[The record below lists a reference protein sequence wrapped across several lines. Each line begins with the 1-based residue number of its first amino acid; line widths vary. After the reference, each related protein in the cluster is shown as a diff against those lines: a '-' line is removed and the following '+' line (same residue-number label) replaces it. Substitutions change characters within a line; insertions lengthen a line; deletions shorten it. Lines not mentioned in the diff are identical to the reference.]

1 MAGPAP
7 EIVPVKLEEE
17 MRRSYL
23 DYAMSVIVGRAL
35 PDVRDGLKPVHRR
48 ILHAMR
54 ELGNLHDRP
63 YKKSARI
70 VGDVIGRY
78 HPHGDTA
85 VYDAIVRMAQD
96 FSLRYPLVDGQGNFG
111 SMDGDAPAA
120 MRYTEIRMAPIAAL
134 MLADIDRETVDFAD
148 NYDGAEKEPTVL
160 PARLPQLLVNG
171 ASGIAVGMATNI
183 PPHNLREVI
192 DAALALSRDPE
203 MGFAELMEHVPGP
216 DFPTA
221 AQMFDDS
228 GIASAYR
235 TGRGTVQ
242 LRARAAVEDGPA
254 RQSIVITELPYRVN
268 KARCVEKIA
277 QLARKKEITGIHE
290 VRDESDK
297 DGLRVVVELRRGAP
311 ADIVL
316 NNLYRRTPLESSFG
330 INMVAL
336 CGGRPQLLNLREML
350 QHFLDHRRD
359 VVTRRSVHD
368 LRRAKARAHVLE
380 GLTVALANIDEVV
393 ALIRASRNAAEAR
406 EALTSRIWPPGSVR
420 GLLERA
426 EGAPGELPNLGE
438 RGYRLSGR
446 QARAILDL
454 RLQRLTGLE
463 QDAILEEYGD
473 LLARMQELTE
483 ILRDPDR
490 LLEVIRG
497 ELLELREEFGDERRT
512 EIIAD
517 YSRAADEDLIPRRD
531 VLVTLSLRGY
541 VKTQELETFRTQGR
555 GGRGKRGASVGEE
568 DFIDQIFVTHSHST
582 LLCFTDR
589 ARVFRLRPF
598 EIPTLSRETRGLP
611 IANLLPGLEEGEQV
625 NSVLPVDSFDDSRF
639 VFMATRRGRVKK
651 TRLDA
656 FAKIRRTG
664 IYALSL
670 KGKDRLVEAAITDG
684 GSDVIL
690 VASNGRAAR
699 FSEAAV
705 RPMGRIAAGVIGQRL
720 KKKKQAVVAA
730 LIVDADDAGNEG
742 AWVLQATT
750 KGFGKRTPV
759 NEFPRK
765 GRAGQGVISIR
776 TEGRNGKLIGAALV
790 RAGDE
795 AMLMTAAGTLIR
807 TAVDDVS
814 VQGRYSHGVRLMRP
828 DKGDRVAVFC
838 TLAGG
843 EDEGSEDEGSED
855 QGSENQGSEGILPS
869 ATAGTS
875 GS

>member
-70 VGDVIGRY
+70 VGDVIGRF

-134 MLADIDRETVDFAD
+134 MLTDIDRDTVDFAD
-148 NYDGAEKEPTVL
+148 NYDGAEQEPTVL
-160 PARLPQLLVNG
+160 PARLPNLLVNG

-192 DAALALSRDPE
+192 DAALALSREPDI
-203 MGFAELMEHVPGP
+203 GIAELMEHVPGP

-221 AQMFDDS
+221 AQIVGEAGM
-228 GIASAYR
+228 AEAYR
-235 TGRGTVQ
+235 TGRGTIQ
-242 LRARAAVEDGPA
+242 LRARAEIEEGQA
-254 RQSIVITELPYRVN
+254 RDSIVITELPYRVN

-277 QLARKKEITGIHE
+277 MLARKKEIAGIQE

-297 DGLRVVVELRRGAP
+297 DGTRVVVELRRDVSAE
-311 ADIVL
+311 IVL

-336 CGGRPQLLNLREML
+336 CGGRPQLLNLKQML
-350 QHFLDHRRD
+350 EHFLDHRRD

-393 ALIRASRNAAEAR
+393 ALIKASSNAQEAR
-406 EALTSRIWPPGSVR
+406 EALTARIWAPGAVR
-420 GLLERA
+420 GMLERA
-426 EGAPGELPNLGE
+426 RTALTELPDLSD
-438 RGYRLSGR
+438 RGYRLSDR
-446 QARAILDL
+446 QARAILEL

-463 QDAILEEYGD
+463 QEAILKEYAE
-473 LLARMQELTE
+473 LLKKMEELTE

-490 LLEVIRG
+490 LLEVVRNELVELRG
-497 ELLELREEFGDERRT
+497 EYGDERRT

-517 YSRAADEDLIPRRD
+517 YTRTADEDLIPRRE
-531 VLVTLSLRGY
+531 VLVTLSWRGY

-555 GGRGKRGASVGEE
+555 GGRGKRGASVGQE
-568 DFIDQIFVTHSHST
+568 DFIDQLFVTNSHST

-589 ARVFRLRPF
+589 ARVFQLRPF
-598 EIPTLSRETRGLP
+598 EIPTQSRATRGLP

-625 NSVLPVDSFDDSRF
+625 NSVLPVDSFDHGRF
-639 VFMATRRGRVKK
+639 VFMATRKGRVKK

-670 KGKDRLVEAAITDG
+670 KKKDRLVEAAITDG
-684 GSDVIL
+684 DSDIIL
-690 VASNGRAAR
+690 LASNGRAAR
-699 FSEAAV
+699 FSESRV
-705 RPMGRIAAGVIGQRL
+705 RPMGRTAAGVIGQRL
-720 KKKKQAVVAA
+720 KKKHRVVAA
-730 LIVDADDAGNEG
+730 LIVDGEADDT
-742 AWVLQATT
+742 WVLQATT
-750 KGFGKRTPV
+750 KGFGKRTAV
-759 NEFPRK
+759 SEFRRK
-765 GRAGQGVISIR
+765 GRPVQGVISIL
-776 TEGRNGKLIGAALV
+776 TEGRAGKLIGAALV
-790 RAGDE
+790 REGDE
-795 AMLMTAAGTLIR
+795 AMLMTAAGTLLR

-814 VQGRYSHGVRLMRP
+814 IQGRYSHGVRLMRP
-828 DKGDRVAVFC
+828 DKGDRVAGFC
-838 TLAGG
+838 TLAG
-843 EDEGSEDEGSED
+843 D
-855 QGSENQGSEGILPS
+855 QEEPDSTP
-869 ATAGTS
+869 
-875 GS
+875 

>member
-134 MLADIDRETVDFAD
+134 MLTDIDRETVDFVD
-148 NYDGAEKEPTVL
+148 NYDGAEQEPTVL
-160 PARLPQLLVNG
+160 PARLPNLLVNG

-192 DAALALSRDPE
+192 DAALALSHEPDI
-203 MGFAELMEHVPGP
+203 GIAELMEHVPGP

-221 AQMFDDS
+221 AQIVGEAGM
-228 GIASAYR
+228 AEAYR
-235 TGRGTVQ
+235 TGRGTIQ
-242 LRARAAVEDGPA
+242 LRARAEIEEGKTRD
-254 RQSIVITELPYRVN
+254 SIVVTELPYRVN

-277 QLARKKEITGIHE
+277 LLARKKEIAGIQE

-297 DGLRVVVELRRGAP
+297 DGTRVVVELRRDVSAE
-311 ADIVL
+311 IVL

-336 CGGRPQLLNLREML
+336 CGGRPQLLNLKQML
-350 QHFLDHRRD
+350 EHFLDHRRD

-393 ALIRASRNAAEAR
+393 ALIRASSNAQEAR
-406 EALTSRIWPPGSVR
+406 EALTARIWAPGAVR

-426 EGAPGELPNLGE
+426 QAALTELPNLSD
-438 RGYRLSGR
+438 RGYRLSNR
-446 QARAILDL
+446 QARAILEL

-463 QDAILEEYGD
+463 QEAILDEYAE
-473 LLARMQELTE
+473 LLRKMEELTD

-490 LLEVIRG
+490 LLEVVRNELIELRG
-497 ELLELREEFGDERRT
+497 EYGDERRT

-517 YSRAADEDLIPRRD
+517 YTRTADEDLIPRRE
-531 VLVTLSLRGY
+531 VLVTLSWRGY

-555 GGRGKRGASVGEE
+555 GGRGKRGASVGQE
-568 DFIDQIFVTHSHST
+568 DFIDQLFVTNSHST

-589 ARVFRLRPF
+589 ARVFQLRPF
-598 EIPTLSRETRGLP
+598 EIPTQSRATRGLP

-625 NSVLPVDSFDDSRF
+625 NSVLPVDSFDHGRF
-639 VFMATRRGRVKK
+639 VFMATRKGRVKK

-670 KGKDRLVEAAITDG
+670 KKKDRLMEAAITDG
-684 GSDVIL
+684 DSDVIL
-690 VASNGRAAR
+690 LASNGRAAR
-699 FSEAAV
+699 FSESNV

-720 KKKKQAVVAA
+720 KKKHRVVAA
-730 LIVDADDAGNEG
+730 LIVDGDTDD

-759 NEFPRK
+759 SEFPRK
-765 GRAGQGVISIR
+765 GRAAQGVISIR

-790 RAGDE
+790 REGDE
-795 AMLMTAAGTLIR
+795 AMLMTAGGTLLR
-807 TAVDDVS
+807 TAAGDVS
-814 VQGRYSHGVRLMRP
+814 IQGRYSHGVRLMRP
-828 DKGDRVAVFC
+828 DKGDRVAGFC
-838 TLAGG
+838 TLAG
-843 EDEGSEDEGSED
+843 EEEE
-855 QGSENQGSEGILPS
+855 S
-869 ATAGTS
+869 ASTQ
-875 GS
+875 

>member
-134 MLADIDRETVDFAD
+134 MLIDIDRDTVDFAD
-148 NYDGAEKEPTVL
+148 NYDGAEQEPTVL
-160 PARLPQLLVNG
+160 PARLPNLLVNG

-192 DAALALSRDPE
+192 DAALALSRAPDI
-203 MGFAELMEHVPGP
+203 GIAELMEHVPGP

-221 AQMFDDS
+221 AQIVGEAGM
-228 GIASAYR
+228 AEAYR
-235 TGRGTVQ
+235 TGRGTIQ
-242 LRARAAVEDGPA
+242 LRARAEIEEGKTRD
-254 RQSIVITELPYRVN
+254 SIVVTELPYRVN

-277 QLARKKEITGIHE
+277 MLARKKEIAGIQE

-297 DGLRVVVELRRGAP
+297 DGTRVVVELRRDVSAE
-311 ADIVL
+311 IVL

-336 CGGRPQLLNLREML
+336 CGGRPRLLNLKQML
-350 QHFLDHRRD
+350 EHFLDHRRD

-393 ALIRASRNAAEAR
+393 ALIRASSNAQEAR
-406 EALTSRIWPPGSVR
+406 EALTARIWAPGAVR

-426 EGAPGELPNLGE
+426 QAALTELPNLSD
-438 RGYRLSGR
+438 RGYRLSNR
-446 QARAILDL
+446 QARAILEL

-463 QDAILEEYGD
+463 QEAILDEYAE
-473 LLARMQELTE
+473 LLRKMEELTD

-490 LLEVIRG
+490 LLEVVRN
-497 ELLELREEFGDERRT
+497 ELIELRGDYGDERRT

-517 YSRAADEDLIPRRD
+517 YTRTADEDLIPRRE
-531 VLVTLSLRGY
+531 VLVTLSWRGY

-555 GGRGKRGASVGEE
+555 GGRGKRGASVGQE
-568 DFIDQIFVTHSHST
+568 DFIDQLFVTNSHST

-589 ARVFRLRPF
+589 ARVFQLRPF
-598 EIPTLSRETRGLP
+598 EIPTQSRATRGLP
-611 IANLLPGLEEGEQV
+611 IANLLPGLEEGEQI
-625 NSVLPVDSFDDSRF
+625 NSVLPVDSFDHGRF
-639 VFMATRRGRVKK
+639 VFMATRKGRVKK

-670 KGKDRLVEAAITDG
+670 KKKDRLVEAAITDG
-684 GSDVIL
+684 DSDVIL
-690 VASNGRAAR
+690 LASNGRAAR
-699 FSEAAV
+699 FSESRV

-720 KKKKQAVVAA
+720 KKKHRVVAA
-730 LIVDADDAGNEG
+730 LIVNGEDD

-759 NEFPRK
+759 SEFPRK
-765 GRAGQGVISIR
+765 GRAAQGVISIR

-790 RAGDE
+790 REGDE
-795 AMLMTAAGTLIR
+795 AMLMTAGGTLLR
-807 TAVDDVS
+807 TAVGDVS
-814 VQGRYSHGVRLMRP
+814 IQGRYSHGVRLMRP
-828 DKGDRVAVFC
+828 DEGDHVAGFC
-838 TLAGG
+838 TLAG
-843 EDEGSEDEGSED
+843 EEEE
-855 QGSENQGSEGILPS
+855 S
-869 ATAGTS
+869 AS
-875 GS
+875 RQ

>member
-70 VGDVIGRY
+70 VGDVIGRF

-134 MLADIDRETVDFAD
+134 MLTDIDRDTVDFAD
-148 NYDGAEKEPTVL
+148 NYDGAEQEPRVL
-160 PARLPQLLVNG
+160 PARLPNLLVNG

-192 DAALALSRDPE
+192 DAALALSRDPDIDIA
-203 MGFAELMEHVPGP
+203 GLMEHVPGP

-221 AQMFDDS
+221 AQIVGEDGM
-228 GIASAYR
+228 AVAYR
-235 TGRGTVQ
+235 TGRGTIQ
-242 LRARAAVEDGPA
+242 LRARAEIEEGPA
-254 RQSIVITELPYRVN
+254 RDSIVITELPYRVN

-277 QLARKKEITGIHE
+277 LLARKKEIAGIQE

-297 DGLRVVVELRRGAP
+297 DGTRMVVELRRDAS
-311 ADIVL
+311 AEIVL

-336 CGGRPQLLNLREML
+336 CGGRPQLLNLKQML
-350 QHFLDHRRD
+350 EHFLDHRRD

-393 ALIRASRNAAEAR
+393 ALIKASRNAQEAR
-406 EALTSRIWPPGSVR
+406 EALTARIWAPGAVR
-420 GLLERA
+420 GMLERA
-426 EGAPGELPNLGE
+426 ESAPAELPDLSE
-438 RGYRLSGR
+438 RGYRLSNR
-446 QARAILDL
+446 QARAILEL

-463 QDAILEEYGD
+463 QESILREYAE
-473 LLARMQELTE
+473 LLKKMEELTG

-490 LLEVIRG
+490 LLEVVRDELIELRG
-497 ELLELREEFGDERRT
+497 EYGDERRT
-512 EIIAD
+512 EIIPG
-517 YSRAADEDLIPRRD
+517 YTRTADEDLIPRRE
-531 VLVTLSLRGY
+531 VLVTLSWRGY

-555 GGRGKRGASVGEE
+555 GGRGKRGASVGQE
-568 DFIDQIFVTHSHST
+568 DFIDQLFVTNSHST

-589 ARVFRLRPF
+589 ARVYRLRPF
-598 EIPTLSRETRGLP
+598 EIPTQSRNTRGLP
-611 IANLLPGLEEGEQV
+611 IANLLPGLEEGERV
-625 NSVLPVDSFDDSRF
+625 NSVLPVDSFDPGRF
-639 VFMATRRGRVKK
+639 VFMATRKGRVKK

-656 FAKIRRTG
+656 FANIRRTG

-670 KGKDRLVEAAITDG
+670 KKKDRLVEAAITDG

-690 VASNGRAAR
+690 LASNGRAAR
-699 FSEAAV
+699 FSESAV
-705 RPMGRIAAGVIGQRL
+705 RPMGRTAAGVIGQRL
-720 KKKKQAVVAA
+720 RKKQRVVAA
-730 LIVDADDAGNEG
+730 LIVKGEPGD

-750 KGFGKRTPV
+750 KGFGKRTAV
-759 NEFPRK
+759 GEFPRK
-765 GRAGQGVISIR
+765 GRAAQGVISIR
-776 TEGRNGKLIGAALV
+776 TEGRNGKLIGASLV
-790 RAGDE
+790 REGDE
-795 AMLMTAAGTLIR
+795 AMLMTAGGTLLR
-807 TAVDDVS
+807 TAAGDVS
-814 VQGRYSHGVRLMRP
+814 IQGRYSHGVRLMRP
-828 DKGDRVAVFC
+828 DKGDRVAGFC
-838 TLAGG
+838 TLEGDQEEPDDG
-843 EDEGSEDEGSED
+843 DEASD
-855 QGSENQGSEGILPS
+855 
-869 ATAGTS
+869 
-875 GS
+875 

>member
-70 VGDVIGRY
+70 VGDVIGRF

-134 MLADIDRETVDFAD
+134 MLLDIDRDTVDFAD
-148 NYDGAEKEPTVL
+148 NYDGAEREPTVL
-160 PARLPQLLVNG
+160 PARLPNLLVNG

-192 DAALALSRDPE
+192 DAALALSREPDI
-203 MGFAELMEHVPGP
+203 GIAELMEHVPGP

-221 AQMFDDS
+221 AQIVGEAGM
-228 GIASAYR
+228 AEAYR
-235 TGRGTVQ
+235 TGRGTIR
-242 LRARAAVEDGPA
+242 LRARADVEEGKA
-254 RQSIVITELPYRVN
+254 RDSIVFTELPYRVN

-277 QLARKKEITGIHE
+277 MLARKKEIAGIQE

-297 DGLRVVVELRRGAP
+297 DGTRVVVELRRDVSP
-311 ADIVL
+311 EIVL

-336 CGGRPQLLNLREML
+336 CGGRPQLLDLKQML
-350 QHFLDHRRD
+350 EHFLDHRRD

-393 ALIRASRNAAEAR
+393 ALIKASRNAQEAR
-406 EALTSRIWPPGSVR
+406 EALTARIWAPGAVR
-420 GLLERA
+420 GMLERA
-426 EGAPGELPNLGE
+426 QAALTELPSLSD
-438 RGYRLSGR
+438 RGYRLSDR
-446 QARAILDL
+446 QARAILEL

-463 QDAILEEYGD
+463 QEAILKEYAE
-473 LLARMQELTE
+473 LLKKMEELTG
-483 ILRDPDR
+483 ILRNPDR
-490 LLEVIRG
+490 LLEVVRD
-497 ELLELREEFGDERRT
+497 ELAELRDEYGDERRT

-517 YSRAADEDLIPRRD
+517 YTRTADEDLIPRRE
-531 VLVTLSLRGY
+531 VLVTLSWRGY

-555 GGRGKRGASVGEE
+555 GGRGKRGASVGQE
-568 DFIDQIFVTHSHST
+568 DFIDQLFVTNSHST

-589 ARVFRLRPF
+589 ARVYRLRPF
-598 EIPTLSRETRGLP
+598 EIPTQSRATRGLP

-625 NSVLPVDSFDDSRF
+625 NSVLPVDSFDPGRF
-639 VFMATRRGRVKK
+639 VFMATSKGRVKK

-656 FAKIRRTG
+656 FANIRRTG

-670 KGKDRLVEAAITDG
+670 KKKDRLVEAAITDG
-684 GSDVIL
+684 DSDVIL
-690 VASNGRAAR
+690 LASNGRAAR
-699 FSEAAV
+699 FSESAV

-720 KKKKQAVVAA
+720 KKHRVVAA
-730 LIVDADDAGNEG
+730 LIVNGGADD

-750 KGFGKRTPV
+750 KGFGKRTAV
-759 NEFPRK
+759 SEFPRK
-765 GRAGQGVISIR
+765 GRAAKGVISIR

-790 RAGDE
+790 REGDE
-795 AMLMTAAGTLIR
+795 AMLMTAAGTLLR

-814 VQGRYSHGVRLMRP
+814 IQGRYSHGVRLMRP
-828 DKGDRVAVFC
+828 DKGDRVAGFC
-838 TLAGG
+838 TLAGD
-843 EDEGSEDEGSED
+843 EDEPEVDESVSSE
-855 QGSENQGSEGILPS
+855 
-869 ATAGTS
+869 
-875 GS
+875 

>member
-1 MAGPAP
+1 MAGPVP

-70 VGDVIGRY
+70 VGDVIGRF
-78 HPHGDTA
+78 HPHGDSA

-134 MLADIDRETVDFAD
+134 MLTDIDRETVDFVD
-148 NYDGAEKEPTVL
+148 NYDGAESEPTVL
-160 PARLPQLLVNG
+160 PARLPNLLVNG

-192 DAALALSRDPE
+192 DAALALSRDPAI
-203 MGFAELMEHVPGP
+203 GIAELMGHIPGP

-221 AQMFDDS
+221 AQIVGEAGM
-228 GIASAYR
+228 AEAYR
-235 TGRGTVQ
+235 TGRGTIL
-242 LRARAAVEDGPA
+242 LRARADIEGGETRDT
-254 RQSIVITELPYRVN
+254 IVITELPYRVN

-277 QLARKKEITGIHE
+277 TLARKKVIAGIHE

-297 DGLRVVVELRRGAP
+297 DGTRVVVELRRGVSAE
-311 ADIVL
+311 IVL

-336 CGGRPQLLNLREML
+336 CGGRPQLLNLKEML
-350 QHFLDHRRD
+350 EHFLDHRRD

-393 ALIRASRNAAEAR
+393 ALIKASRNAQEAR
-406 EALTSRIWPPGSVR
+406 EALSSRIWAPGAVR
-420 GLLERA
+420 GMLEQA
-426 EGAPGELPNLGE
+426 QETLADLPSLSE
-438 RGYRLSGR
+438 RGYRLSDR
-446 QARAILDL
+446 QARAILEL

-463 QDAILEEYGD
+463 QEAILKEYAD
-473 LLARMQELTE
+473 LLRKMEELAD

-490 LLEVIRG
+490 LLEVVRN
-497 ELLELREEFGDERRT
+497 ELVELRDEFGDERRT
-512 EIIAD
+512 EIVAD
-517 YSRAADEDLIPRRD
+517 YTRTTDEDLIPRREL
-531 VLVTLSLRGY
+531 LVTLSWRGY

-555 GGRGKRGASVGEE
+555 GGRGKRGASVGQE
-568 DFIDQIFVTHSHST
+568 DFIDQLFVTNSHST

-589 ARVFRLRPF
+589 ARVFQLRPF
-598 EIPTLSRETRGLP
+598 EIPTQSRETRGLP
-611 IANLLPGLEEGEQV
+611 IANLLPGLEEGERV
-625 NSVLPVDSFDDSRF
+625 NSVLPVDAFDDGRF
-639 VFMATRRGRVKK
+639 VFMATRKGRVKK

-656 FAKIRRTG
+656 FAKVRRTG

-670 KGKDRLVEAAITDG
+670 KKKDRLVEAAITDG
-684 GSDVIL
+684 DSDVIL
-690 VASNGRAAR
+690 LATNGRAAR
-699 FSEAAV
+699 FSEATV
-705 RPMGRIAAGVIGQRL
+705 RPMGRTAAGVIGQRL
-720 KKKKQAVVAA
+720 KKKHRVVAA
-730 LIVDADDAGNEG
+730 LIVNGGDDE

-750 KGFGKRTPV
+750 KGFGKRTLV
-759 NEFPRK
+759 SEFTRK
-765 GRAGQGVISIR
+765 GRAAQGVISIR

-790 RAGDE
+790 REGDE
-795 AMLMTAAGTLIR
+795 AMLMTAGGTLLR

-814 VQGRYSHGVRLMRP
+814 IQGRYSHGVRLIRP
-828 DKGDRVAVFC
+828 DKGDRVAGFC
-838 TLAGG
+838 TLAG
-843 EDEGSEDEGSED
+843 EEEESVSSE
-855 QGSENQGSEGILPS
+855 
-869 ATAGTS
+869 
-875 GS
+875 

>member
-1 MAGPAP
+1 MARPVP

-70 VGDVIGRY
+70 VGDVIGRF

-111 SMDGDAPAA
+111 SMDGDSPAA

-134 MLADIDRETVDFAD
+134 MLADIDRETVDFVD
-148 NYDGAEKEPTVL
+148 NYDGVEREPTVL
-160 PARLPQLLVNG
+160 PARLPNLLVNG

-203 MGFAELMEHVPGP
+203 ISIMELMEILPGP

-221 AQMFDDS
+221 AQIVDDA
-228 GIASAYR
+228 GAASAYA
-235 TGRGTVQ
+235 TGRGTIL
-242 LRARAAVEDGPA
+242 LRARSEIEEGPSRSA
-254 RQSIVITELPYRVN
+254 IVFSELPYRVN

-277 QLARKKEITGIHE
+277 ELARKKVIAGIQE

-297 DGLRVVVELRRGAP
+297 DGLRVVVDLRRDASP
-311 ADIVL
+311 EIVL

-336 CGGRPQLLNLREML
+336 CGGRPQLLNLKEL
-350 QHFLDHRRD
+350 LGYFLDHRRD

-368 LRRAKARAHVLE
+368 LRQAKARAHVLE

-393 ALIRASRNAAEAR
+393 ALIRASKNAQEAR
-406 EALTSRIWPPGSVR
+406 EALTGRIWHPGAVR
-420 GLLERA
+420 GLLERTP
-426 EGAPGELPNLGE
+426 GAPTELPNLGE
-438 RGYRLSGR
+438 RGYRLSDR
-446 QARAILDL
+446 QARAILAL

-463 QDAILEEYGD
+463 QNAILEEYGN
-473 LLARMQELTE
+473 LLARMQQLAE

-490 LLEVIRG
+490 LLEVIRS
-497 ELLELREEFGDERRT
+497 ELAELREEFGDARRT
-512 EIIAD
+512 EIITD
-517 YSRAADEDLIPRRD
+517 YSQVADEDLIPRRD
-531 VLVTLSLRGY
+531 LLVTLSWRGY

-568 DFIDQIFVTHSHST
+568 DFIDQLLVTNSHST

-589 ARVFRLRPF
+589 ARVYQLRPF
-598 EIPTLSRETRGLP
+598 EIPTQSRETRGLP
-611 IANLLPGLEEGEQV
+611 IANLLPGLEEGERV
-625 NSVLPVDSFDDSRF
+625 NSVLPVESFDDGRF
-639 VFMATRRGRVKK
+639 VFMATSRGRVKK

-656 FAKIRRTG
+656 FARIRRTG

-670 KGKDRLVEAAITDG
+670 KGEDRLVEAAITDG
-684 GSDVIL
+684 HSDVIL
-690 VASNGRAAR
+690 LASNGRAAR
-699 FSEAAV
+699 FSETAV
-705 RPMGRIAAGVIGQRL
+705 RPMGRTAAGVIGQRL
-720 KKKKQAVVAA
+720 KKKHAVVAA
-730 LIVDADDAGNEG
+730 LIVDADDAVNEDV
-742 AWVLQATT
+742 WVLQATN
-750 KGFGKRTPV
+750 KGFGKRTAV
-759 NEFPRK
+759 SEFPRK
-765 GRAGQGVISIR
+765 GRASQGVISIR
-776 TEGRNGKLIGAALV
+776 TEGRNGKLIGAARV
-790 RAGDE
+790 RPGDE
-795 AMLMTAAGTLIR
+795 AMLMTAGGTLLR

-814 VQGRYSHGVRLMRP
+814 AQGRYSHGVRLMRP

-838 TLAGG
+838 TLAG
-843 EDEGSEDEGSED
+843 D
-855 QGSENQGSEGILPS
+855 
-869 ATAGTS
+869 
-875 GS
+875 

>member
-134 MLADIDRETVDFAD
+134 MLTDIDRDTVDFAD
-148 NYDGAEKEPTVL
+148 NYDGAEQEPTVL
-160 PARLPQLLVNG
+160 PARLPNLLVNG

-192 DAALALSRDPE
+192 DAALALSREPDI
-203 MGFAELMEHVPGP
+203 GIAELMEHVPGP

-221 AQMFDDS
+221 AQIVGEAGM
-228 GIASAYR
+228 AEAYR
-235 TGRGTVQ
+235 TGRGTIQ
-242 LRARAAVEDGPA
+242 LRARADIEEGKTRD
-254 RQSIVITELPYRVN
+254 SIVVTELPYRVN

-277 QLARKKEITGIHE
+277 MLARKKEIAGIQE

-297 DGLRVVVELRRGAP
+297 DGTRVVVELRRDVSAE
-311 ADIVL
+311 IVL

-336 CGGRPQLLNLREML
+336 CGGRPQLLNLKQML
-350 QHFLDHRRD
+350 EHFLDHRRD

-393 ALIRASRNAAEAR
+393 ALIRASSNAQEAR
-406 EALTSRIWPPGSVR
+406 EALTARIWAPGAVR

-426 EGAPGELPNLGE
+426 QAALTELPNLSD
-438 RGYRLSGR
+438 RGYRLSNR
-446 QARAILDL
+446 QARAILEL

-463 QDAILEEYGD
+463 QEAILDEYAE
-473 LLARMQELTE
+473 LLRKMEELTD

-490 LLEVIRG
+490 LLEVVRNELIELRG
-497 ELLELREEFGDERRT
+497 EYGDERRT

-517 YSRAADEDLIPRRD
+517 YTRTADEDLIPRRE
-531 VLVTLSLRGY
+531 VLVTLSWRGY

-555 GGRGKRGASVGEE
+555 GGRGKRGASVGQE
-568 DFIDQIFVTHSHST
+568 DFIDQLFVTNSHST

-589 ARVFRLRPF
+589 ARVYQLRPF
-598 EIPTLSRETRGLP
+598 EIPTQSRNTRGLP

-625 NSVLPVDSFDDSRF
+625 NSVLPVDSFDHGRF
-639 VFMATRRGRVKK
+639 VFMATRKGRVKK

-670 KGKDRLVEAAITDG
+670 KKKDRLGEAAITDG
-684 GSDVIL
+684 DSDVIL
-690 VASNGRAAR
+690 LASNGRAAR
-699 FSEAAV
+699 FSESNV

-720 KKKKQAVVAA
+720 KKKHRVVAA
-730 LIVDADDAGNEG
+730 LIVDGDTDD

-759 NEFPRK
+759 SEFPRK
-765 GRAGQGVISIR
+765 GRAAQGVISIR

-790 RAGDE
+790 REGDE
-795 AMLMTAAGTLIR
+795 AMLMTAGGTLLR
-807 TAVDDVS
+807 TAAGDVS
-814 VQGRYSHGVRLMRP
+814 IQGRYSHGVRLMRP
-828 DKGDRVAVFC
+828 DEGDQVAGFC
-838 TLAGG
+838 TLAG
-843 EDEGSEDEGSED
+843 EEEEPAST
-855 QGSENQGSEGILPS
+855 Q
-869 ATAGTS
+869 
-875 GS
+875 

>member
-70 VGDVIGRY
+70 VGDVIGRF

-134 MLADIDRETVDFAD
+134 MLTDIDRDTVDFAD
-148 NYDGAEKEPTVL
+148 NYDGAEQEPTVL
-160 PARLPQLLVNG
+160 PARLPNLLVNG

-192 DAALALSRDPE
+192 DAALALSRDPDI
-203 MGFAELMEHVPGP
+203 GIAGLMEHVPGP

-221 AQMFDDS
+221 AQIVGEDGM
-228 GIASAYR
+228 AVAYR
-235 TGRGTVQ
+235 TGRGTIQ
-242 LRARAAVEDGPA
+242 LRARAEIEEGPA
-254 RQSIVITELPYRVN
+254 RDSIVITELPYRVN

-277 QLARKKEITGIHE
+277 LLARKKEIAGIQE

-297 DGLRVVVELRRGAP
+297 DGTRMVVELRRDAS
-311 ADIVL
+311 AEIVL

-336 CGGRPQLLNLREML
+336 CGGRPQLLNLKQML
-350 QHFLDHRRD
+350 EHFLDHRRD

-393 ALIRASRNAAEAR
+393 ALIKASRNAQEAR
-406 EALTSRIWPPGSVR
+406 EALTARIWAPGAVR
-420 GLLERA
+420 GMLERA
-426 EGAPGELPNLGE
+426 EAAPAELPDLSE
-438 RGYRLSGR
+438 RGYRLSDR
-446 QARAILDL
+446 QARAILEL

-463 QDAILEEYGD
+463 QESILREYAE
-473 LLARMQELTE
+473 LLKKMEELTG

-490 LLEVIRG
+490 LLEVVRDELIELRG
-497 ELLELREEFGDERRT
+497 EYGDERRT
-512 EIIAD
+512 EIIPG
-517 YSRAADEDLIPRRD
+517 YTRTADEDLIPRRE
-531 VLVTLSLRGY
+531 VLVTLSWRGY

-555 GGRGKRGASVGEE
+555 GGRGKRGASVGQE
-568 DFIDQIFVTHSHST
+568 DFIDQLFVTNSHST

-589 ARVFRLRPF
+589 ARVYRLRPF
-598 EIPTLSRETRGLP
+598 EIPTQSRNTRGLP
-611 IANLLPGLEEGEQV
+611 IANLLPGLEEGERV
-625 NSVLPVDSFDDSRF
+625 NSVLPVDSFDPGRF
-639 VFMATRRGRVKK
+639 VFMATRKGRVKK

-656 FAKIRRTG
+656 FANIRRTG

-670 KGKDRLVEAAITDG
+670 KKKDRLVEAAITDG

-690 VASNGRAAR
+690 LASNGRAAR
-699 FSEAAV
+699 FSESAV
-705 RPMGRIAAGVIGQRL
+705 RPMGRTAAGVIGQRL
-720 KKKKQAVVAA
+720 KKKQRVVAA
-730 LIVDADDAGNEG
+730 LIVKGEPGD

-750 KGFGKRTPV
+750 KGFGKRTAV
-759 NEFPRK
+759 GEFPRK
-765 GRAGQGVISIR
+765 GRAAQGVISIR
-776 TEGRNGKLIGAALV
+776 TEGRNGKLIGASLV
-790 RAGDE
+790 REGDE
-795 AMLMTAAGTLIR
+795 AMLMTAGGTLLR
-807 TAVDDVS
+807 TAAGDVS
-814 VQGRYSHGVRLMRP
+814 IQGRYSHGVRLMRP
-828 DKGDRVAVFC
+828 DKGDRVAGFC
-838 TLAGG
+838 TLEGDQEEPDDG
-843 EDEGSEDEGSED
+843 DEASD
-855 QGSENQGSEGILPS
+855 
-869 ATAGTS
+869 
-875 GS
+875 

>member
-134 MLADIDRETVDFAD
+134 MLTDIDRETVDFAD
-148 NYDGAEKEPTVL
+148 NYDGAEQEPTVL
-160 PARLPQLLVNG
+160 PARLPNLLVNG

-192 DAALALSRDPE
+192 DAALALSREPDI
-203 MGFAELMEHVPGP
+203 GIAELMEHVPGP

-221 AQMFDDS
+221 AQIVGEAGM
-228 GIASAYR
+228 AEAYR
-235 TGRGTVQ
+235 TGRGTIQ
-242 LRARAAVEDGPA
+242 LRARAEIEEGKTRD
-254 RQSIVITELPYRVN
+254 SIVVTELPYRVN

-277 QLARKKEITGIHE
+277 LLARKKEIAGIQE

-297 DGLRVVVELRRGAP
+297 DGTRVVVELRRDVSAE
-311 ADIVL
+311 IVL

-336 CGGRPQLLNLREML
+336 CGGRPQLLNLKQML
-350 QHFLDHRRD
+350 EHFLDHRRD

-393 ALIRASRNAAEAR
+393 ALIRASSNAQEAR
-406 EALTSRIWPPGSVR
+406 EALTARIWAPGAVR

-426 EGAPGELPNLGE
+426 RAALTELPNLSD
-438 RGYRLSGR
+438 RGYRLSNR
-446 QARAILDL
+446 QARAILEL

-463 QDAILEEYGD
+463 QEAILDEYAE
-473 LLARMQELTE
+473 LLRKMEKLTD

-490 LLEVIRG
+490 LLEVVRNELIELRG
-497 ELLELREEFGDERRT
+497 EYGDERRT

-517 YSRAADEDLIPRRD
+517 YTRTADEDLIPRRE
-531 VLVTLSLRGY
+531 VLVTLSWRGY

-555 GGRGKRGASVGEE
+555 GGRGKRGASVGQE
-568 DFIDQIFVTHSHST
+568 DFIDQLFVTNSHST

-589 ARVFRLRPF
+589 ARVFQLRPF
-598 EIPTLSRETRGLP
+598 QIPTQSRATRGLP

-625 NSVLPVDSFDDSRF
+625 NSVLPVDSFDPGRF
-639 VFMATRRGRVKK
+639 VFMATRKGRVKK

-664 IYALSL
+664 IYGLSL
-670 KGKDRLVEAAITDG
+670 KKKDRLVEAAITDG
-684 GSDVIL
+684 DSDVIL
-690 VASNGRAAR
+690 LASNGRAAR
-699 FSEAAV
+699 FSESTV
-705 RPMGRIAAGVIGQRL
+705 RPMGRTAAGVIGQRL
-720 KKKKQAVVAA
+720 KKKQRVVAA
-730 LIVDADDAGNEG
+730 LIVNGEADD

-750 KGFGKRTPV
+750 KGFGKRTAV
-759 NEFPRK
+759 SEFPRK
-765 GRAGQGVISIR
+765 GRAAQGVISIR

-790 RAGDE
+790 REGDE
-795 AMLMTAAGTLIR
+795 AMLMTAGGTLLR
-807 TAVDDVS
+807 TAVGDVS

-828 DKGDRVAVFC
+828 DKDDRVAGFC
-838 TLAGG
+838 TLTG
-843 EDEGSEDEGSED
+843 D
-855 QGSENQGSEGILPS
+855 QEEPVSTQ
-869 ATAGTS
+869 
-875 GS
+875 

>member
-134 MLADIDRETVDFAD
+134 MLTDIDRETVDFVD
-148 NYDGAEKEPTVL
+148 NYDGAEQEPTVL
-160 PARLPQLLVNG
+160 PARLPNLLVNG

-192 DAALALSRDPE
+192 DAALALSREPDI
-203 MGFAELMEHVPGP
+203 GIAELMEHVPGP

-221 AQMFDDS
+221 AQIVGEAGM
-228 GIASAYR
+228 AEAYR
-235 TGRGTVQ
+235 TGRGTIQ
-242 LRARAAVEDGPA
+242 LRARAEIEEGKTRD
-254 RQSIVITELPYRVN
+254 SIVVTELPYRVN

-277 QLARKKEITGIHE
+277 LLARKKEIAGIQE

-297 DGLRVVVELRRGAP
+297 DGTRVVVELRRDVSAE
-311 ADIVL
+311 IVL

-336 CGGRPQLLNLREML
+336 CGGRPQLLNLKQML
-350 QHFLDHRRD
+350 EHFLDHRRD

-393 ALIRASRNAAEAR
+393 ALIRASSNAQEAR
-406 EALTSRIWPPGSVR
+406 EALTARIWAPGAVR

-426 EGAPGELPNLGE
+426 QAALTELPNLSD
-438 RGYRLSGR
+438 RGYRLSNR
-446 QARAILDL
+446 QARAILEL

-463 QDAILEEYGD
+463 QEAILDEYAE
-473 LLARMQELTE
+473 LLRKMEELTD

-490 LLEVIRG
+490 LLEVVRNELIELRG
-497 ELLELREEFGDERRT
+497 EYGDERRT

-517 YSRAADEDLIPRRD
+517 YTRTADEDLIPRRE
-531 VLVTLSLRGY
+531 VLVTLSWRGY

-555 GGRGKRGASVGEE
+555 GGRGKRGASVGQE
-568 DFIDQIFVTHSHST
+568 DFIDQLFVTNSHST

-589 ARVFRLRPF
+589 ARVYQLRPF
-598 EIPTLSRETRGLP
+598 EIPTQSRNTRGLP

-625 NSVLPVDSFDDSRF
+625 NSVLPVDSFDPGRF
-639 VFMATRRGRVKK
+639 VFMATRKGRVKK

-664 IYALSL
+664 IYGLSL
-670 KGKDRLVEAAITDG
+670 KKKDRLVEAAITDG
-684 GSDVIL
+684 DSDVIL
-690 VASNGRAAR
+690 LASNGRAAR
-699 FSEAAV
+699 FSESNV

-720 KKKKQAVVAA
+720 KKKHRVVAA
-730 LIVDADDAGNEG
+730 LIVNGEDDD

-750 KGFGKRTPV
+750 KGFGKRTV
-759 NEFPRK
+759 VTEFPRK
-765 GRAGQGVISIR
+765 GRATKGVISIR

-790 RAGDE
+790 REGDE
-795 AMLMTAAGTLIR
+795 AMLMTAGGTLLR

-814 VQGRYSHGVRLMRP
+814 IQGRYSHGVRLMRP
-828 DKGDRVAVFC
+828 DKGDRVAGFC
-838 TLAGG
+838 TLAG
-843 EDEGSEDEGSED
+843 DEEEPAST
-855 QGSENQGSEGILPS
+855 Q
-869 ATAGTS
+869 
-875 GS
+875 

>member
-134 MLADIDRETVDFAD
+134 MLTDIDRETVDFVD
-148 NYDGAEKEPTVL
+148 NYDGAEQEPTVL
-160 PARLPQLLVNG
+160 PARLPNLLVNG

-192 DAALALSRDPE
+192 DAALALSREPDI
-203 MGFAELMEHVPGP
+203 GIAELMEHVPGP

-221 AQMFDDS
+221 AQIVGEAGM
-228 GIASAYR
+228 AEAYR
-235 TGRGTVQ
+235 TGRGTIQ
-242 LRARAAVEDGPA
+242 LRARADIEEGKTRD
-254 RQSIVITELPYRVN
+254 SIVVTELPYRVN

-277 QLARKKEITGIHE
+277 LLARKKEIAGIQE

-297 DGLRVVVELRRGAP
+297 DGTRVVVELRRDVSAE
-311 ADIVL
+311 IVL

-336 CGGRPQLLNLREML
+336 CGGRPQLLNLKQML
-350 QHFLDHRRD
+350 EHFLDHRRD

-393 ALIRASRNAAEAR
+393 ALIRASSNAQEAR
-406 EALTSRIWPPGSVR
+406 EALTARIWAPGAVR

-426 EGAPGELPNLGE
+426 QATLTELPNLSD
-438 RGYRLSGR
+438 RGYRLSNR
-446 QARAILDL
+446 QARAILEL

-463 QDAILEEYGD
+463 QEAILDEYAE
-473 LLARMQELTE
+473 LLRKMEELTD

-490 LLEVIRG
+490 LLEVVRNELIELRG
-497 ELLELREEFGDERRT
+497 EYGDERRT

-517 YSRAADEDLIPRRD
+517 YTRTADEDLIPRRE
-531 VLVTLSLRGY
+531 VLVTLSWRGY

-555 GGRGKRGASVGEE
+555 GGRGKRGASVGQE
-568 DFIDQIFVTHSHST
+568 DFIDQLFVTNSHST

-589 ARVFRLRPF
+589 ARVYQLRPF
-598 EIPTLSRETRGLP
+598 EIPTQSRNTRGLP

-625 NSVLPVDSFDDSRF
+625 NSVLPVDSFDHGRF
-639 VFMATRRGRVKK
+639 VFMATRKGRVKK

-670 KGKDRLVEAAITDG
+670 KKKDRLVEAAITDG
-684 GSDVIL
+684 DSDVIL
-690 VASNGRAAR
+690 LASNGRAAR
-699 FSEAAV
+699 FSESNV

-720 KKKKQAVVAA
+720 KKKHRVVAA
-730 LIVDADDAGNEG
+730 LIVDGEDDD

-750 KGFGKRTPV
+750 KGFGKRTV
-759 NEFPRK
+759 VTEFPRK
-765 GRAGQGVISIR
+765 GRATKGVISIR

-790 RAGDE
+790 REGDE
-795 AMLMTAAGTLIR
+795 AMLMTAGGTLLR

-814 VQGRYSHGVRLMRP
+814 IQGRYSHGVRLMRP
-828 DKGDRVAVFC
+828 DKGDRVAGFC
-838 TLAGG
+838 TLAG
-843 EDEGSEDEGSED
+843 EEEEPAST
-855 QGSENQGSEGILPS
+855 Q
-869 ATAGTS
+869 
-875 GS
+875 

>member
-1 MAGPAP
+1 MAGSAP

-54 ELGNLHDRP
+54 ELGNLHERP

-70 VGDVIGRY
+70 VGDVIGRF

-134 MLADIDRETVDFAD
+134 MLTDIDRETVDFAD
-148 NYDGAEKEPTVL
+148 NYDGAETEPTVL
-160 PARLPQLLVNG
+160 PARLPNLLVNG

-183 PPHNLREVI
+183 PPHNLREVV
-192 DAALALSRDPE
+192 DAALALSHDPDI
-203 MGFAELMEHVPGP
+203 GVAGLMEHVPGP

-221 AQMFDDS
+221 ALIVGES
-228 GIASAYR
+228 GMASAYH
-235 TGRGTVQ
+235 TGRGTIQ
-242 LRARAAVEDGPA
+242 LRARAEVEEGPA
-254 RQSIVITELPYRVN
+254 RGAIVITELPYRVN

-277 QLARKKEITGIHE
+277 ALARKKEIPGIHE

-297 DGLRVVVELRRGAP
+297 DGLRVVVELRRDAVP
-311 ADIVL
+311 DIVL

-336 CGGRPQLLNLREML
+336 CGGRPQLLNLKQLLE
-350 QHFLDHRRD
+350 HFLDHRRD

-368 LRRAKARAHVLE
+368 LRRSKARAHVLE

-393 ALIRASRNAAEAR
+393 ALIKASRNASEAR
-406 EALTSRIWPPGSVR
+406 DALTARIWAPGAVR
-420 GLLERA
+420 GMLQRA
-426 EGAPGELPNLGE
+426 ASGPEELPNLSD
-438 RGYRLSGR
+438 RGYRLTGR
-446 QARAILDL
+446 QARAILEL

-463 QDAILEEYGD
+463 QDSILEEYAG
-473 LLARMQELTE
+473 LLGRMQELTE

-490 LLEVIRG
+490 LLEVVRA
-497 ELLELREEFGDERRT
+497 ELAELRDQYGDERRT
-512 EIIAD
+512 EIIAG
-517 YSRAADEDLIPRRD
+517 YSRAADEDLIPRREL
-531 VLVTLSLRGY
+531 LVTLSWRGY

-555 GGRGKRGASVGEE
+555 GGRGKRGASVGQE
-568 DFIDQIFVTHSHST
+568 DFIDQLFVAQSHST

-598 EIPTLSRETRGLP
+598 EIPTQRRETRGLP
-611 IANLLPGLEEGEQV
+611 IANLLPGLEEGERV
-625 NSVLPVDSFDDSRF
+625 NSVLPVESFDDGRF
-639 VFMATRRGRVKK
+639 VFMATRRGQVKK

-656 FAKIRRTG
+656 FAKIRRSG

-670 KGKDRLVEAAITDG
+670 KGKDRLVGAAITDG
-684 GSDVIL
+684 GMDIIL
-690 VASNGRAAR
+690 LASNGRAAR
-699 FSEAAV
+699 FPEAAV
-705 RPMGRIAAGVIGQRL
+705 RPMGRIARGVIGQRL
-720 KKKKQAVVAA
+720 KKNLRVVAA
-730 LIVDADDAGNEG
+730 LTIGAEDAEHGG

-759 NEFPRK
+759 SEFPRK
-765 GRAGQGVISIR
+765 GRGAQGVISIR

-790 RAGDE
+790 REGDE
-795 AMLMTAAGTLIR
+795 AMLMTAGGTLLR

-828 DKGDRVAVFC
+828 DKGDRVAGFC
-838 TLAGG
+838 TRAGDG
-843 EDEGSEDEGSED
+843 EEDEEETREGD
-855 QGSENQGSEGILPS
+855 Q
-869 ATAGTS
+869 AS
-875 GS
+875 G

>member
-134 MLADIDRETVDFAD
+134 MLIDIDRDTVDFAD
-148 NYDGAEKEPTVL
+148 NYDGAEQEPTVL
-160 PARLPQLLVNG
+160 PARLPNLLVNG

-192 DAALALSRDPE
+192 DAALALSREPDI
-203 MGFAELMEHVPGP
+203 GIAELMEHVPGP

-221 AQMFDDS
+221 AQIVGEAGM
-228 GIASAYR
+228 AEAYR
-235 TGRGTVQ
+235 TGRGTIQ
-242 LRARAAVEDGPA
+242 LRARAEIEEGKTRD
-254 RQSIVITELPYRVN
+254 SIVVTELPYRVN

-277 QLARKKEITGIHE
+277 MLARKKEIAGIQE

-297 DGLRVVVELRRGAP
+297 DGTRVVVELRRDVSAE
-311 ADIVL
+311 IVL

-336 CGGRPQLLNLREML
+336 CGGRPQLLNLKQML
-350 QHFLDHRRD
+350 EHFLDHRRD

-393 ALIRASRNAAEAR
+393 ALIRASSNAQEAR
-406 EALTSRIWPPGSVR
+406 EALTARIWAPGAVR

-426 EGAPGELPNLGE
+426 QAALTELPNLSD
-438 RGYRLSGR
+438 RGYRLSNR
-446 QARAILDL
+446 QARAILEL

-463 QDAILEEYGD
+463 QEAILDEYAE
-473 LLARMQELTE
+473 LLRKMEELTE

-490 LLEVIRG
+490 LLEVVRN
-497 ELLELREEFGDERRT
+497 ELIELRGDYGDERRT

-517 YSRAADEDLIPRRD
+517 YTRTADEDLIPRRE
-531 VLVTLSLRGY
+531 VLVTLSWRGY

-555 GGRGKRGASVGEE
+555 GGRGKRGASVGQE
-568 DFIDQIFVTHSHST
+568 DFIDQLFVTNSHST

-589 ARVFRLRPF
+589 ARVYQLRPF
-598 EIPTLSRETRGLP
+598 EIPTQSRNTRGLP

-625 NSVLPVDSFDDSRF
+625 NSVLPVDSFDHGRF
-639 VFMATRRGRVKK
+639 VFMATRKGRVKK

-670 KGKDRLVEAAITDG
+670 KKKDRLVEAAITDG
-684 GSDVIL
+684 DSDVIL
-690 VASNGRAAR
+690 LASNGRAAR
-699 FSEAAV
+699 FSESNV

-720 KKKKQAVVAA
+720 KKKQRVVAA
-730 LIVDADDAGNEG
+730 LIVNGEDD

-759 NEFPRK
+759 SEFPRK
-765 GRAGQGVISIR
+765 GRAAQGVISIR

-790 RAGDE
+790 REGDE
-795 AMLMTAAGTLIR
+795 AMLMTAAGTLLR
-807 TAVDDVS
+807 TAVGDVS
-814 VQGRYSHGVRLMRP
+814 IQGRYSHGVRLMRP
-828 DKGDRVAVFC
+828 DEGDQVAGFC
-838 TLAGG
+838 TLAG
-843 EDEGSEDEGSED
+843 EEEE
-855 QGSENQGSEGILPS
+855 S
-869 ATAGTS
+869 AS
-875 GS
+875 RQ

>member
-134 MLADIDRETVDFAD
+134 MLTDIDRETVDFAD
-148 NYDGAEKEPTVL
+148 NYDGAEQEPTVL
-160 PARLPQLLVNG
+160 PARLPNLLVNG

-192 DAALALSRDPE
+192 DAALALSREPDI
-203 MGFAELMEHVPGP
+203 GIAELMEHVPGP

-221 AQMFDDS
+221 AQIVGETGM
-228 GIASAYR
+228 AMAYR
-235 TGRGTVQ
+235 TGRGTIQ
-242 LRARAAVEDGPA
+242 LRARAEIEEGKTRD
-254 RQSIVITELPYRVN
+254 SIVITELPYRVN

-277 QLARKKEITGIHE
+277 LLARKKEIAGIQE

-297 DGLRVVVELRRGAP
+297 DGTRVVVELRRDVSAE
-311 ADIVL
+311 IVL

-336 CGGRPQLLNLREML
+336 CGGRPQLLNLKQML
-350 QHFLDHRRD
+350 EHFLDHRRD

-393 ALIRASRNAAEAR
+393 ALIRASSNAQEAR
-406 EALTSRIWPPGSVR
+406 EALTARIWAPGAVR

-426 EGAPGELPNLGE
+426 QAALTELPNLSD
-438 RGYRLSGR
+438 RGYRLSNR
-446 QARAILDL
+446 QARAILEL

-463 QDAILEEYGD
+463 QEAILDEYAE
-473 LLARMQELTE
+473 LLRKMEKLTD

-490 LLEVIRG
+490 LLEVVRNELIELRG
-497 ELLELREEFGDERRT
+497 EYGDERRT

-517 YSRAADEDLIPRRD
+517 YTRTADEDLIPRRE
-531 VLVTLSLRGY
+531 VLVTLSWRGY

-555 GGRGKRGASVGEE
+555 GGRGKRGASVGQE
-568 DFIDQIFVTHSHST
+568 DFIDQLFVTNSHST

-589 ARVFRLRPF
+589 ARVFQLRPF
-598 EIPTLSRETRGLP
+598 QIPTQSRATRGLP

-625 NSVLPVDSFDDSRF
+625 NSVLPVDSFDPGRF
-639 VFMATRRGRVKK
+639 VFMATRKGRVKK

-664 IYALSL
+664 IYGLSL
-670 KGKDRLVEAAITDG
+670 KKKDRLVEAAITDG
-684 GSDVIL
+684 DSDVIL
-690 VASNGRAAR
+690 LASNGRAAR
-699 FSEAAV
+699 FSESTV
-705 RPMGRIAAGVIGQRL
+705 RPMGRTAAGVIGQRL
-720 KKKKQAVVAA
+720 KKKQRVVAA
-730 LIVDADDAGNEG
+730 LIVNGEADD

-750 KGFGKRTPV
+750 KGFGKRTAV
-759 NEFPRK
+759 SEFPRK
-765 GRAGQGVISIR
+765 GRAAQGVISIR

-790 RAGDE
+790 REGDE
-795 AMLMTAAGTLIR
+795 AMLMTAGGTLLR
-807 TAVDDVS
+807 TAVGDVS

-828 DKGDRVAVFC
+828 DKDDRVAGFC
-838 TLAGG
+838 TLTG
-843 EDEGSEDEGSED
+843 D
-855 QGSENQGSEGILPS
+855 QEEPVSTQ
-869 ATAGTS
+869 
-875 GS
+875 

>member
-134 MLADIDRETVDFAD
+134 MLTDIDRETVDFVD
-148 NYDGAEKEPTVL
+148 NYDGAEQEPTVL
-160 PARLPQLLVNG
+160 PARLPNLLVNG

-192 DAALALSRDPE
+192 DAALALSREPDI
-203 MGFAELMEHVPGP
+203 GIAELMEHVPGP

-221 AQMFDDS
+221 AQIVGEAGM
-228 GIASAYR
+228 AEAYR
-235 TGRGTVQ
+235 TGRGTIQ
-242 LRARAAVEDGPA
+242 LRARAEIEEGKTRD
-254 RQSIVITELPYRVN
+254 SIVVTELPYRVN

-277 QLARKKEITGIHE
+277 LLARKKEIAGIQE

-297 DGLRVVVELRRGAP
+297 DGTRVVVELRRDVSAE
-311 ADIVL
+311 IVL

-336 CGGRPQLLNLREML
+336 CGGRPQLLNLKQML
-350 QHFLDHRRD
+350 EHFLDHRRD

-393 ALIRASRNAAEAR
+393 ALIRASSNAQEAR
-406 EALTSRIWPPGSVR
+406 EALTARIWAPGAVR

-426 EGAPGELPNLGE
+426 QAALTELPNLSD
-438 RGYRLSGR
+438 RGYRLSNR
-446 QARAILDL
+446 QARAILEL

-463 QDAILEEYGD
+463 QEAILDEYAE
-473 LLARMQELTE
+473 LLRKMEELTD

-490 LLEVIRG
+490 LLEVVRNELIELRG
-497 ELLELREEFGDERRT
+497 EYGDERRT

-517 YSRAADEDLIPRRD
+517 YTRTADEDLIPRRE
-531 VLVTLSLRGY
+531 VLVTLSWRGY

-555 GGRGKRGASVGEE
+555 GGRGKRGASVGQE
-568 DFIDQIFVTHSHST
+568 DFIDQLFVTNSHST

-589 ARVFRLRPF
+589 ARVYQLRPF
-598 EIPTLSRETRGLP
+598 EIPTQSRNTRGLP

-625 NSVLPVDSFDDSRF
+625 NSVLPVDSFDHGRF
-639 VFMATRRGRVKK
+639 VFMATRKGRVKK

-670 KGKDRLVEAAITDG
+670 KKKDRLVEAAITDG
-684 GSDVIL
+684 DSDVIL
-690 VASNGRAAR
+690 LASNGRAAR
-699 FSEAAV
+699 FSESNV

-720 KKKKQAVVAA
+720 KKKHRVVAA
-730 LIVDADDAGNEG
+730 LIVDGDTDD

-759 NEFPRK
+759 SEFPRK
-765 GRAGQGVISIR
+765 GRAAQGVISIR

-790 RAGDE
+790 HDGDE
-795 AMLMTAAGTLIR
+795 AMLMTAGGTLLR
-807 TAVDDVS
+807 TAAGDVS
-814 VQGRYSHGVRLMRP
+814 IQGRYSHGVRLMRP
-828 DKGDRVAVFC
+828 DKGDRVAGFC
-838 TLAGG
+838 TLAG
-843 EDEGSEDEGSED
+843 EEEEPAST
-855 QGSENQGSEGILPS
+855 Q
-869 ATAGTS
+869 
-875 GS
+875 

>member
-70 VGDVIGRY
+70 VGDVIGRF

-134 MLADIDRETVDFAD
+134 MLTDIDRDTVDFAD
-148 NYDGAEKEPTVL
+148 NYDGAEREPTVL
-160 PARLPQLLVNG
+160 PARLPNLLVNG

-183 PPHNLREVI
+183 PPHNLREII
-192 DAALALSRDPE
+192 DAALALSREPDIDIA
-203 MGFAELMEHVPGP
+203 GLMEHVPGP

-221 AQMFDDS
+221 AQIVGEAGM
-228 GIASAYR
+228 AAAYR
-235 TGRGTVQ
+235 TGRGTIQ
-242 LRARAAVEDGPA
+242 LRARAEIEEGQA
-254 RQSIVITELPYRVN
+254 RDSIVITELPYRVN

-277 QLARKKEITGIHE
+277 MLARKKEIAGIQE

-297 DGLRVVVELRRGAP
+297 DGTRVVVELRRDVSAE
-311 ADIVL
+311 IVL

-336 CGGRPQLLNLREML
+336 CGGRPQLLNLKEML
-350 QHFLDHRRD
+350 GHFLDHRRD

-393 ALIRASRNAAEAR
+393 ALIKASRNAQEAR
-406 EALTSRIWPPGSVR
+406 EALTARIWAPGAVR
-420 GLLERA
+420 GMLERA
-426 EGAPGELPNLGE
+426 QAALTELPNLSD
-438 RGYRLSGR
+438 RGYRLSDR
-446 QARAILDL
+446 QARAILEL

-463 QDAILEEYGD
+463 QEAILKEYAE
-473 LLARMQELTE
+473 LLRKMEELTE

-490 LLEVIRG
+490 LLEVVRN
-497 ELLELREEFGDERRT
+497 ELVELREEYGDERRT

-517 YSRAADEDLIPRRD
+517 YTRTADEDLIPRRE
-531 VLVTLSLRGY
+531 VLVTLSWRGY

-555 GGRGKRGASVGEE
+555 GGRGKRGASVGQE
-568 DFIDQIFVTHSHST
+568 DFIDQLFVTHSHST

-589 ARVFRLRPF
+589 ARVYRLRPF
-598 EIPTLSRETRGLP
+598 EIPTQSRTTRGLP

-625 NSVLPVDSFDDSRF
+625 NSVLPVDSFDHGRF
-639 VFMATRRGRVKK
+639 VFMATSKGRVKK

-670 KGKDRLVEAAITDG
+670 KKKDRLVEAAITDG
-684 GSDVIL
+684 DSDVIL
-690 VASNGRAAR
+690 LASNGRAAR
-699 FSEAAV
+699 FSESTV
-705 RPMGRIAAGVIGQRL
+705 RPMGRTAAGVIGQRL
-720 KKKKQAVVAA
+720 RKKHRVVAA
-730 LIVDADDAGNEG
+730 LIVNGEADD

-750 KGFGKRTPV
+750 KGFGKRTLV
-759 NEFPRK
+759 SEFPRK
-765 GRAGQGVISIR
+765 GRAAQGVISIR

-790 RAGDE
+790 HDGDE
-795 AMLMTAAGTLIR
+795 AMLMTAGGTLLR
-807 TAVDDVS
+807 TAVGDVS
-814 VQGRYSHGVRLMRP
+814 IQGRYSHGVRLMRP
-828 DKGDRVAVFC
+828 DKGDRVAGFC
-838 TLAGG
+838 TLAGDEEEG
-843 EDEGSEDEGSED
+843 EGDESVSSE
-855 QGSENQGSEGILPS
+855 
-869 ATAGTS
+869 
-875 GS
+875 

>member
-54 ELGNLHDRP
+54 ELGNLHGRP

-70 VGDVIGRY
+70 VGDVIGRF

-134 MLADIDRETVDFAD
+134 MLTDIDRETVDFAD
-148 NYDGAEKEPTVL
+148 NYDGAEQEPTVL
-160 PARLPQLLVNG
+160 PARLPNLLVNG

-192 DAALALSRDPE
+192 DAALALSREPDI
-203 MGFAELMEHVPGP
+203 GIAGLMEHVPGP

-221 AQMFDDS
+221 AQIVGEAGM
-228 GIASAYR
+228 AKAYR
-235 TGRGTVQ
+235 TGRGTIQ
-242 LRARAAVEDGPA
+242 LRARAEIEEGKTRD
-254 RQSIVITELPYRVN
+254 SIVVTELPYRVN

-277 QLARKKEITGIHE
+277 LLARRKEIAGIQE

-297 DGLRVVVELRRGAP
+297 DGTRVVVELRRDVSAE
-311 ADIVL
+311 IVL

-336 CGGRPQLLNLREML
+336 CGGRPQLLNLKQML
-350 QHFLDHRRD
+350 EHFLDHRRD

-393 ALIRASRNAAEAR
+393 ALIRASSNAQEAR
-406 EALTSRIWPPGSVR
+406 EALTARIWAPGAVR
-420 GLLERA
+420 GMLERA
-426 EGAPGELPNLGE
+426 QAALTELPNLSD
-438 RGYRLSGR
+438 RGYRLSDR
-446 QARAILDL
+446 QARAILEL

-463 QDAILEEYGD
+463 QEAILKEYAE
-473 LLARMQELTE
+473 LLQKMEELTE
-483 ILRDPDR
+483 ILRDPDL
-490 LLEVIRG
+490 LLEVVRNELVELRG
-497 ELLELREEFGDERRT
+497 EYGDERRT

-517 YSRAADEDLIPRRD
+517 YTRTADEDLIPRRD
-531 VLVTLSLRGY
+531 VLVTLSWRGY

-555 GGRGKRGASVGEE
+555 GGRGKRGASVGQE
-568 DFIDQIFVTHSHST
+568 DFIDQLFVTNSHST

-598 EIPTLSRETRGLP
+598 EIPTQSRATRGLP

-625 NSVLPVDSFDDSRF
+625 NSVLPLDSFDHGRF
-639 VFMATRRGRVKK
+639 VFMATRKGRVKK

-670 KGKDRLVEAAITDG
+670 KKKDRLVEAAITDG
-684 GSDVIL
+684 ASDVIL
-690 VASNGRAAR
+690 LASNGRAAR
-699 FSEAAV
+699 FSESGV
-705 RPMGRIAAGVIGQRL
+705 RPMGRTAAGVIGQRL
-720 KKKKQAVVAA
+720 NKKHRVVAA
-730 LIVDADDAGNEG
+730 LIVDGEADD

-750 KGFGKRTPV
+750 KGFGKRTAV

-765 GRAGQGVISIR
+765 GRAAQGVISIR

-790 RAGDE
+790 REGDE
-795 AMLMTAAGTLIR
+795 AMLMTAGGTLLR

-814 VQGRYSHGVRLMRP
+814 IQGRYSHGVRLMRP
-828 DKGDRVAVFC
+828 DKGDRVAGFC
-838 TLAGG
+838 TLAGDQ
-843 EDEGSEDEGSED
+843 EEPDYEGSE
-855 QGSENQGSEGILPS
+855 
-869 ATAGTS
+869 
-875 GS
+875 

>member
-70 VGDVIGRY
+70 VGDVIGRF

-134 MLADIDRETVDFAD
+134 MLTDIDRDTVDFAD
-148 NYDGAEKEPTVL
+148 NYDGAEREPTVL
-160 PARLPQLLVNG
+160 PARLPNLLVNG

-192 DAALALSRDPE
+192 DAALALSRAPDIDI
-203 MGFAELMEHVPGP
+203 AELMEHVPGP

-221 AQMFDDS
+221 AQIVGEAGM
-228 GIASAYR
+228 AVAYR
-235 TGRGTVQ
+235 TGRGTIR
-242 LRARAAVEDGPA
+242 LRARAEIEEGQA
-254 RQSIVITELPYRVN
+254 RDSIVITELPYRVN

-277 QLARKKEITGIHE
+277 MLARKKEIAGIQE

-297 DGLRVVVELRRGAP
+297 DGTRVVVELRRDVSAE
-311 ADIVL
+311 IVL

-336 CGGRPQLLNLREML
+336 CGGRPQLLNLKEML
-350 QHFLDHRRD
+350 GHFLDHRRD

-393 ALIRASRNAAEAR
+393 ALIKASRNAQEAR
-406 EALTSRIWPPGSVR
+406 EALTARIWAPGAVR
-420 GLLERA
+420 GMLERA
-426 EGAPGELPNLGE
+426 QAALTELPNLSD
-438 RGYRLSGR
+438 RGYRLSER
-446 QARAILDL
+446 QARAILEL

-463 QDAILEEYGD
+463 QEAILKEYAE
-473 LLARMQELTE
+473 LLRKMEELTD
-483 ILRDPDR
+483 ILRNPDR
-490 LLEVIRG
+490 LLEVVRN
-497 ELLELREEFGDERRT
+497 ELAELREEYGDERRT

-517 YSRAADEDLIPRRD
+517 YTRTADEDLIPRRE
-531 VLVTLSLRGY
+531 VLVTLSWRGY

-555 GGRGKRGASVGEE
+555 GGRGKRGASVGQE
-568 DFIDQIFVTHSHST
+568 DFIDQLFVTNSHST

-589 ARVFRLRPF
+589 ARVYQLRPF
-598 EIPTLSRETRGLP
+598 EIPTQSRTTRGLP

-625 NSVLPVDSFDDSRF
+625 NSVLPVDSFDHGRF
-639 VFMATRRGRVKK
+639 VFMATRKGRVKK

-670 KGKDRLVEAAITDG
+670 KRKDRLVEAAITDG
-684 GSDVIL
+684 DSDVIL
-690 VASNGRAAR
+690 LASNGRAAR
-699 FSEAAV
+699 FSESTV

-720 KKKKQAVVAA
+720 KKKHRVVAA
-730 LIVDADDAGNEG
+730 LIVNGEADD

-750 KGFGKRTPV
+750 KGFGKRTLV
-759 NEFPRK
+759 SEFPRK
-765 GRAGQGVISIR
+765 GRAAQGVISIR

-790 RAGDE
+790 REGDE
-795 AMLMTAAGTLIR
+795 AMLMTAGGTLLR
-807 TAVDDVS
+807 TAVGDVS
-814 VQGRYSHGVRLMRP
+814 IQGRYSHGVRLMRP
-828 DKGDRVAVFC
+828 DKGDRVAGFC
-838 TLAGG
+838 TLAGD
-843 EDEGSEDEGSED
+843 EDEGEEDESVSSE
-855 QGSENQGSEGILPS
+855 
-869 ATAGTS
+869 
-875 GS
+875 

>member
-134 MLADIDRETVDFAD
+134 MLIDIDRDTVDFAD
-148 NYDGAEKEPTVL
+148 NYDGAEQEPTVL
-160 PARLPQLLVNG
+160 PARLPNLLVNG

-192 DAALALSRDPE
+192 DAALALSRAPDI
-203 MGFAELMEHVPGP
+203 GIAELMEHVPGP

-221 AQMFDDS
+221 AQIVGEAGM
-228 GIASAYR
+228 AEAYR
-235 TGRGTVQ
+235 TGRGTIQ
-242 LRARAAVEDGPA
+242 LRARAEIEEGKTRD
-254 RQSIVITELPYRVN
+254 SIVVTELPYRVN

-277 QLARKKEITGIHE
+277 MLARKKEIAGIQE

-297 DGLRVVVELRRGAP
+297 DGTRVVVELRRDVSAE
-311 ADIVL
+311 IVL

-336 CGGRPQLLNLREML
+336 CGGRPQLLNLKQML
-350 QHFLDHRRD
+350 EHFLDHRRD

-393 ALIRASRNAAEAR
+393 ALIRASSNAQEAR
-406 EALTSRIWPPGSVR
+406 EALTARIWAPGAVR

-426 EGAPGELPNLGE
+426 QAALTELPNLSD
-438 RGYRLSGR
+438 RGYRLSNR
-446 QARAILDL
+446 QARAILEL

-463 QDAILEEYGD
+463 QEAILDEYAE
-473 LLARMQELTE
+473 LLRKMEELTD

-490 LLEVIRG
+490 LLEVVRNELIELRG
-497 ELLELREEFGDERRT
+497 EYGDERRT

-517 YSRAADEDLIPRRD
+517 YTRTADEDLIPRRE
-531 VLVTLSLRGY
+531 VLVTLSWRGY

-555 GGRGKRGASVGEE
+555 GGRGKRGASVGQE
-568 DFIDQIFVTHSHST
+568 DFIDQLFVTNSHST

-589 ARVFRLRPF
+589 ARVFQLRPF
-598 EIPTLSRETRGLP
+598 EIPTQSRATRGLP
-611 IANLLPGLEEGEQV
+611 IANLLPGLEEGEQI
-625 NSVLPVDSFDDSRF
+625 NSVLPVDSFDHGRF
-639 VFMATRRGRVKK
+639 VFMATRKGRVKK

-670 KGKDRLVEAAITDG
+670 KKKDRLVEAAITDG
-684 GSDVIL
+684 DSDVIL
-690 VASNGRAAR
+690 LASNGRAAR
-699 FSEAAV
+699 FSESRV

-720 KKKKQAVVAA
+720 KKKHRVVAA
-730 LIVDADDAGNEG
+730 LIVNGEDD

-759 NEFPRK
+759 SEFPRK
-765 GRAGQGVISIR
+765 GRAAQGVISIR

-790 RAGDE
+790 REGDE
-795 AMLMTAAGTLIR
+795 AMLMTAGGTLLR
-807 TAVDDVS
+807 TAVGDVS
-814 VQGRYSHGVRLMRP
+814 IQGRYSHGVRLMRP
-828 DKGDRVAVFC
+828 DEGDHVAGFC
-838 TLAGG
+838 TLAG
-843 EDEGSEDEGSED
+843 EEEE
-855 QGSENQGSEGILPS
+855 S
-869 ATAGTS
+869 AS
-875 GS
+875 RQ

>member
-1 MAGPAP
+1 MAGTAP

-120 MRYTEIRMAPIAAL
+120 MRYTEIRMAPIAAH
-134 MLADIDRETVDFAD
+134 MLIDIDRDTVDFVD
-148 NYDGAEKEPTVL
+148 NYDGAEREPTVL
-160 PARLPQLLVNG
+160 PARLPNLLVNG

-192 DAALALSRDPE
+192 DAALALSQDPDI
-203 MGFAELMEHVPGP
+203 GIVDLMEHLPGP

-221 AQMFDDS
+221 AQIVGEAGM
-228 GIASAYR
+228 AEAYQ
-235 TGRGTVQ
+235 TGRGTIR
-242 LRARAAVEDGPA
+242 LRARAEIEEGKA
-254 RQSIVITELPYRVN
+254 RDSIVFTELPYRVN

-277 QLARKKEITGIHE
+277 TLARKKVLAGIQE

-297 DGLRVVVELRRGAP
+297 DGTRVVVDLRRDVSAE
-311 ADIVL
+311 IVL

-336 CGGRPQLLNLREML
+336 CGGRPKLLSLKEML
-350 QHFLDHRRD
+350 EHFLEHRRD

-393 ALIRASRNAAEAR
+393 ALIRASRNAQEAR
-406 EALTSRIWPPGSVR
+406 EALTARIWAPGAVQ
-420 GLLERA
+420 GLLQRA
-426 EGAPGELPNLGE
+426 QAALTELPNLSD
-438 RGYRLSGR
+438 RGYRLSER
-446 QARAILDL
+446 QARAILEL

-463 QDAILEEYGD
+463 QEAILKEYAE
-473 LLARMQELTE
+473 LLKTMEELTE
-483 ILRDPDR
+483 ILRNPDR
-490 LLEVIRG
+490 LLEVVRN
-497 ELLELREEFGDERRT
+497 ELIELRDEYGDERRT

-517 YSRAADEDLIPRRD
+517 YTRTADEDLIPRRE
-531 VLVTLSLRGY
+531 VLVTLSWRGY

-555 GGRGKRGASVGEE
+555 GGRGKRGASVGQE
-568 DFIDQIFVTHSHST
+568 DFIDQLLVTNSHST

-589 ARVFRLRPF
+589 ARVFQLRPF
-598 EIPTLSRETRGLP
+598 EIPTQSRATRGLP
-611 IANLLPGLEEGEQV
+611 IANLLPGLEEGERI
-625 NSVLPVDSFDDSRF
+625 NSVLPVDSFDHGRF

-670 KGKDRLVEAAITDG
+670 KKKDRLVEAAITDG
-684 GSDVIL
+684 DNDVIL
-690 VASNGRAAR
+690 LASNGRAAR

-705 RPMGRIAAGVIGQRL
+705 RPMGRTAAGVIGQRL
-720 KKKKQAVVAA
+720 KKKHRVVAA
-730 LIVDADDAGNEG
+730 LIVSGENDD

-750 KGFGKRTPV
+750 KGFGKRTLAS
-759 NEFPRK
+759 EFPCK
-765 GRAGQGVISIR
+765 GRAAQGVISIR

-790 RAGDE
+790 REGDE
-795 AMLMTAAGTLIR
+795 AMLMTAGGTLLR
-807 TAVDDVS
+807 TAIGDVS
-814 VQGRYSHGVRLMRP
+814 IQGRYSHGVRLMRP
-828 DKGDRVAVFC
+828 DEGDSVAVFC
-838 TLAGG
+838 TLAGDDRTQSPP
-843 EDEGSEDEGSED
+843 E
-855 QGSENQGSEGILPS
+855 
-869 ATAGTS
+869 
-875 GS
+875 

>member
-70 VGDVIGRY
+70 VGDVIGRF

-120 MRYTEIRMAPIAAL
+120 MRYTEIRMAAIAAL
-134 MLADIDRETVDFAD
+134 MLADIDRETVDFID
-148 NYDGAEKEPTVL
+148 NYDGMEQEPAVL
-160 PARLPQLLVNG
+160 PARLPNLLVNG

-192 DAALALSRDPE
+192 DAALALSHDPNIGI
-203 MGFAELMEHVPGP
+203 MELMEILPGP

-221 AQMFDDS
+221 AQMVGDS
-228 GIASAYR
+228 GAASAYHA
-235 TGRGTVQ
+235 GRGTVL
-242 LRARAAVEDGPA
+242 LRARAEIEQGSPRSA
-254 RQSIVITELPYRVN
+254 IVVSELPYRVN

-277 QLARKKEITGIHE
+277 ELARKKIIAGIQE

-297 DGLRVVVELRRGAP
+297 DGLRVVVELRRDANP
-311 ADIVL
+311 EIVL

-336 CGGRPQLLNLREML
+336 CGGRPQLLNLKEL
-350 QHFLDHRRD
+350 LGHFLDHRRD

-368 LRRAKARAHVLE
+368 LRQAKARAHVLE

-393 ALIRASRNAAEAR
+393 ALIKASSNAREAR
-406 EALTSRIWPPGSVR
+406 EALTGRIWPPGAVR
-420 GLLERA
+420 ALLERA
-426 EGAPGELPNLGE
+426 EGAPEQLPSLGE
-438 RGYRLSGR
+438 RGYRLSDR
-446 QARAILDL
+446 QARAILEL

-463 QDAILEEYGD
+463 QHAILTEYGD
-473 LLARMQELTE
+473 LLARMRQLAE

-497 ELLELREEFGDERRT
+497 ELAELREQFGDPRRT

-517 YSRAADEDLIPRRD
+517 YSQVADEDLIPRREL
-531 VLVTLSLRGY
+531 LVTLSWRGY
-541 VKTQELETFRTQGR
+541 VKTQELDAFRTQGR

-568 DFIDQIFVTHSHST
+568 DFIDQLLVTNSHST

-589 ARVFRLRPF
+589 ARIYQIRPF
-598 EIPTLSRETRGLP
+598 EIPMQSRETRGLP
-611 IANLLPGLEEGEQV
+611 IANLLPGLEEGERV
-625 NSVLPVDSFDDSRF
+625 NSVLPVESFDHDRF

-656 FAKIRRTG
+656 FARIRRTG

-670 KGKDRLVEAAITDG
+670 KGEDRLVEAAVTDG
-684 GSDVIL
+684 RSDVIL
-690 VASNGRAAR
+690 LSSNGRALR
-699 FSEAAV
+699 FPETAV
-705 RPMGRIAAGVIGQRL
+705 RPMGRTAAGVIGQRL
-720 KKKKQAVVAA
+720 RKKSQAVVAA
-730 LIVDADDAGNEG
+730 LIVDADDALNED
-742 AWVLQATT
+742 AWILQVTT
-750 KGFGKRTPV
+750 KGFGKRTAV
-759 NEFPRK
+759 SEFRRK
-765 GRAGQGVISIR
+765 GRAGEGGSSML
-776 TEGRNGKLIGAALV
+776 TEGRNSELAGAARV
-790 RAGDE
+790 RSGDE
-795 AMLMTAAGTLIR
+795 AMLMTAGGTLLR
-807 TAVDDVS
+807 AAADDVS
-814 VQGRYSHGVRLMRP
+814 AQGRYSRGVRLMRP
-828 DKGDRVAVFC
+828 DKGDRVAVLC

-843 EDEGSEDEGSED
+843 PGEAEGEARAEG
-855 QGSENQGSEGILPS
+855 QGPV
-869 ATAGTS
+869 ADPR
-875 GS
+875 

>member
-70 VGDVIGRY
+70 VGDVIGRF

-134 MLADIDRETVDFAD
+134 MLTDIDRETVDFAE
-148 NYDGAEKEPTVL
+148 NYDGAEQEPTVL
-160 PARLPQLLVNG
+160 PARLPNLLVNG

-192 DAALALSRDPE
+192 DAALALSHDPDIDIA
-203 MGFAELMEHVPGP
+203 GLMEHVPGP

-221 AQMFDDS
+221 AQIVGEAGM
-228 GIASAYR
+228 AEAYR
-235 TGRGTVQ
+235 TGRGTIQ
-242 LRARAAVEDGPA
+242 LRARAEIEEGKTRD
-254 RQSIVITELPYRVN
+254 SIVISELPYRVN

-277 QLARKKEITGIHE
+277 LLARKKVIAGIQE

-297 DGLRVVVELRRGAP
+297 DGTRVVVELRRDVSAE
-311 ADIVL
+311 IVL

-336 CGGRPQLLNLREML
+336 CGGRPQLLNLKQML
-350 QHFLDHRRD
+350 EHFLDHRRD

-393 ALIRASRNAAEAR
+393 ALIRASSNAQEAR
-406 EALTSRIWPPGSVR
+406 EALTARIWAPEAVR

-426 EGAPGELPNLGE
+426 QAALTELPNLSD
-438 RGYRLSGR
+438 RGYRLSNR
-446 QARAILDL
+446 QARAILEL

-463 QDAILEEYGD
+463 QEAILAEYAE
-473 LLARMQELTE
+473 LLRKMEELTG

-490 LLEVIRG
+490 LLEVVRNELIELRG
-497 ELLELREEFGDERRT
+497 EYGDERRT

-517 YSRAADEDLIPRRD
+517 YTRTADEDLIPRRE
-531 VLVTLSLRGY
+531 VLVTLSWRGY

-555 GGRGKRGASVGEE
+555 GGRGKRGASVGQE
-568 DFIDQIFVTHSHST
+568 DFIDQLFVTNSHST

-589 ARVFRLRPF
+589 ARVYQLRPF
-598 EIPTLSRETRGLP
+598 QIPTQSRATRGLP

-625 NSVLPVDSFDDSRF
+625 NSVLPVDSFDHGRF
-639 VFMATRRGRVKK
+639 VFMATSKGRVKK

-670 KGKDRLVEAAITDG
+670 KKKDRLVEAAITDG
-684 GSDVIL
+684 DSDVIL
-690 VASNGRAAR
+690 LAGNGRAAR
-699 FSEAAV
+699 FSESTV
-705 RPMGRIAAGVIGQRL
+705 RPMGRTAAGVIGQRL
-720 KKKKQAVVAA
+720 KKKHRVVAA
-730 LIVDADDAGNEG
+730 LIVKGDADD

-750 KGFGKRTPV
+750 KGFGKRTAV
-759 NEFPRK
+759 GEFPRK
-765 GRAGQGVISIR
+765 GRAAQGVISIR

-790 RAGDE
+790 REGDE
-795 AMLMTAAGTLIR
+795 AMLMTAGGTLLR
-807 TAVDDVS
+807 TAVGDVS
-814 VQGRYSHGVRLMRP
+814 IQGRYSHGVRLMRP
-828 DKGDRVAVFC
+828 DKDDRVAGFC
-838 TLAGG
+838 TLAGDA
-843 EDEGSEDEGSED
+843 EE
-855 QGSENQGSEGILPS
+855 P
-869 ATAGTS
+869 TS
-875 GS
+875 TQ

>member
-70 VGDVIGRY
+70 VGDVIGRF

-134 MLADIDRETVDFAD
+134 MLSDIDRETVEFVD
-148 NYDGAEKEPTVL
+148 NYDGAESEPTVL
-160 PARLPQLLVNG
+160 PARLPNLLVNG

-192 DAALALSRDPE
+192 DAALALSRNPAIE
-203 MGFAELMEHVPGP
+203 IAELMEHIPGP

-221 AQMFDDS
+221 AQIVGES
-228 GIASAYR
+228 GMTEAYN
-235 TGRGTVQ
+235 TGRGTIQ
-242 LRARAAVEDGPA
+242 LRARAEFEESGGRNA
-254 RQSIVITELPYRVN
+254 IVITELPYRVN
-268 KARCVEKIA
+268 KAKCVEKIA
-277 QLARKKEITGIHE
+277 VLARKKVLVGIHE

-297 DGLRVVVELRRGAP
+297 DGLRMVVELRRDASP
-311 ADIVL
+311 DIVL

-336 CGGRPQLLNLREML
+336 CGGRPQLLNLKEML
-350 QHFLDHRRD
+350 EHFLEHRRD

-393 ALIRASRNAAEAR
+393 ALIKASRNALEAR
-406 EALTSRIWPPGSVR
+406 EALTARIWPPDAVR

-426 EGAPGELPNLGE
+426 DTGPIDLPNLSD
-438 RGYRLSGR
+438 RGYRLTER
-446 QARAILDL
+446 QARAILEL

-463 QDAILEEYGD
+463 QDAILKEYAD
-473 LLARMQELTE
+473 LLKKMQELTD

-490 LLEVIRG
+490 LLEVVRD
-497 ELLELREEFGDERRT
+497 ELVDLRDEYGDERRT
-512 EIIAD
+512 EIISD
-517 YSRAADEDLIPRRD
+517 YSRTADEDLIPRRE
-531 VLVTLSLRGY
+531 VLVTLSWRGY

-555 GGRGKRGASVGEE
+555 GGRGKRGASVGQE
-568 DFIDQIFVTHSHST
+568 DFIDQLLVTNSHST
-582 LLCFTDR
+582 LLCFTDQ
-589 ARVFRLRPF
+589 ARVYQLRPF
-598 EIPTLSRETRGLP
+598 EIPTQSRETRGLP

-625 NSVLPVDSFDDSRF
+625 NSVLPVDSFDHGRF

-670 KGKDRLVEAAITDG
+670 KGNDRLVEAAITDG
-684 GSDVIL
+684 DSDVIL

-699 FSEAAV
+699 FSESTV
-705 RPMGRIAAGVIGQRL
+705 RPMGRTAAGVIGQRL
-720 KKKKQAVVAA
+720 KKKKHAVVAA
-730 LIVDADDAGNEG
+730 LIVDADDTGLED

-759 NEFPRK
+759 TEFPRK

-776 TEGRNGKLIGAALV
+776 TEGRNGTLIGAALV
-790 RAGDE
+790 REGDE
-795 AMLMTAAGTLIR
+795 AMLMTAGGTLIR

-838 TLAGG
+838 TLAGDQEQG
-843 EDEGSEDEGSED
+843 DEDVD
-855 QGSENQGSEGILPS
+855 
-869 ATAGTS
+869 
-875 GS
+875 

>member
-70 VGDVIGRY
+70 VGDVIGRF

-111 SMDGDAPAA
+111 SMDGDSPAA
-120 MRYTEIRMAPIAAL
+120 MRYTEIRMAPITAM
-134 MLADIDRETVDFAD
+134 MLSDIDRETVEFVD
-148 NYDGAEKEPTVL
+148 NYDGAESEPTVL
-160 PARLPQLLVNG
+160 PARLPNLLVNG

-192 DAALALSRDPE
+192 GAALALSRNPAIE
-203 MGFAELMEHVPGP
+203 IAELMEHIPGP

-221 AQMFDDS
+221 AQIVGES
-228 GIASAYR
+228 GMTEAYN
-235 TGRGTVQ
+235 TGRGTIQ
-242 LRARAAVEDGPA
+242 LRARAEFEESGGRNA
-254 RQSIVITELPYRVN
+254 IVITELPYRVN
-268 KARCVEKIA
+268 KAKCVEKIA
-277 QLARKKEITGIHE
+277 VLARKKVLVGIHE

-297 DGLRVVVELRRGAP
+297 DGLRMVVELRRDASP
-311 ADIVL
+311 DIAL

-336 CGGRPQLLNLREML
+336 CGGRPQLLNLKEML
-350 QHFLDHRRD
+350 EHFLDHRRD

-393 ALIRASRNAAEAR
+393 ALIKASRNAPEAR
-406 EALTSRIWPPGSVR
+406 EALMARIWPPDAVR

-426 EGAPGELPNLGE
+426 DTGPIDLPNLSD
-438 RGYRLSGR
+438 RGYRLTER
-446 QARAILDL
+446 QARAILEL

-463 QDAILEEYGD
+463 QDAILKEYAD
-473 LLARMQELTE
+473 LLKKMQELTD

-490 LLEVIRG
+490 LLEVVRD
-497 ELLELREEFGDERRT
+497 ELVDLRDEYGDERRT
-512 EIIAD
+512 EIISD
-517 YSRAADEDLIPRRD
+517 YSRTADEDLIPRRE
-531 VLVTLSLRGY
+531 VLVTLSWRGY

-555 GGRGKRGASVGEE
+555 GGRGKRGASVGQE
-568 DFIDQIFVTHSHST
+568 DFIDQLLVTNSHST
-582 LLCFTDR
+582 LLCFTDQ
-589 ARVFRLRPF
+589 ARVYQLRPF
-598 EIPTLSRETRGLP
+598 EIPTQSRETRGLP

-625 NSVLPVDSFDDSRF
+625 NSVLPVDSFDHGRF

-670 KGKDRLVEAAITDG
+670 KGNDRLVEAAITDG
-684 GSDVIL
+684 DSDVIL

-699 FSEAAV
+699 FSESTV
-705 RPMGRIAAGVIGQRL
+705 RPMGRTAAGVIGQRL
-720 KKKKQAVVAA
+720 KKKKHAVVAA
-730 LIVDADDAGNEG
+730 LIVDADDTGLED

-759 NEFPRK
+759 TEFPRK

-776 TEGRNGKLIGAALV
+776 TKGRNGTLIGAALV
-790 RAGDE
+790 REGDE
-795 AMLMTAAGTLIR
+795 AMLMTAGGTLIR

-838 TLAGG
+838 TLAGDQEQG
-843 EDEGSEDEGSED
+843 DEDVD
-855 QGSENQGSEGILPS
+855 
-869 ATAGTS
+869 
-875 GS
+875 

>member
-1 MAGPAP
+1 MSGAAP

-70 VGDVIGRY
+70 VGDVIGRF

-120 MRYTEIRMAPIAAL
+120 MRYTEIRMAPITTL
-134 MLADIDRETVDFAD
+134 MLADIDRETVDFIE
-148 NYDGAEKEPTVL
+148 NYDGAEQEPTVL
-160 PARLPQLLVNG
+160 PARLPNLLVNG

-203 MGFAELMEHVPGP
+203 IGIAELMKVLPGP

-221 AQMFDDS
+221 AQIVDDS
-228 GIASAYR
+228 GAASAYR
-235 TGRGTVQ
+235 TGRGTIL
-242 LRARAAVEDGPA
+242 LRARAEIEEGASRRA
-254 RQSIVITELPYRVN
+254 IVVSELPYRVN

-277 QLARKKEITGIHE
+277 ELARKKVIAGIQE

-297 DGLRVVVELRRGAP
+297 DGLRVVVELRRDAS
-311 ADIVL
+311 AEIVL

-336 CGGRPQLLNLREML
+336 CGGRPQLLNLKQL
-350 QHFLDHRRD
+350 LGHFLDHRRAA
-359 VVTRRSVHD
+359 VTRRSVHD
-368 LRRAKARAHVLE
+368 LRQAKARAHVLE

-393 ALIRASRNAAEAR
+393 ALIKASRNAAEAR
-406 EALTSRIWPPGSVR
+406 ESLTGRIWAPGAVR
-420 GLLERA
+420 GLLERT
-426 EGAPGELPNLGE
+426 EGAPRELPNLGE
-438 RGYRLSGR
+438 RGYRLSDR
-446 QARAILDL
+446 QARAILEL

-463 QDAILEEYGD
+463 QHAILREYGE
-473 LLARMQELTE
+473 LLARMRELAE

-490 LLEVIRG
+490 LLEVIRS
-497 ELLELREEFGDERRT
+497 ELAELREQFGDERRT

-517 YSRAADEDLIPRRD
+517 YSRVADEDLIPRRD
-531 VLVTLSLRGY
+531 LLVTLSWRGY
-541 VKTQELETFRTQGR
+541 VKAQELETFRTQGR
-555 GGRGKRGASVGEE
+555 GGRGKRGASVGDA
-568 DFIDQIFVTHSHST
+568 DFIDQLLVTHSHST

-589 ARVFRLRPF
+589 ARVYQLRPF
-598 EIPTLSRETRGLP
+598 EIPTQSRETRGLP
-611 IANLLPGLEEGEQV
+611 IANLLPGLEEGERI
-625 NSVLPVDSFDDSRF
+625 NSVLPVESFDHGRF

-651 TRLDA
+651 TRLEA
-656 FAKIRRTG
+656 FASIRRTG
-664 IYALSL
+664 IYALGL
-670 KGKDRLVEAAITDG
+670 KDDDRLVEAAITDG

-690 VASNGRAAR
+690 VASNGRAVR
-699 FSEAAV
+699 FSETAV
-705 RPMGRIAAGVIGQRL
+705 RPLGRTAAGVIGQRL
-720 KKKKQAVVAA
+720 KTGKQVVVAA
-730 LIVDADDAGNEG
+730 LIVTADDAGDDG
-742 AWVLQATT
+742 VWVLQATT

-759 NEFPRK
+759 MQFPQK
-765 GRAGQGVISIR
+765 GRAGLGVISIR

-790 RAGDE
+790 REGDE
-795 AMLMTAAGTLIR
+795 AMLMTAGGTLIR
-807 TAVDDVS
+807 TAIDDVS
-814 VQGRYSHGVRLMRP
+814 IQGRYSHGVRLMRP
-828 DKGDRVAVFC
+828 DEGDRVAVFC
-838 TLAGG
+838 TLSDNGG
-843 EDEGSEDEGSED
+843 EEGNEDLLA
-855 QGSENQGSEGILPS
+855 NAPRL
-869 ATAGTS
+869 
-875 GS
+875 

>member
-134 MLADIDRETVDFAD
+134 MLTDIDRDTVDFAD
-148 NYDGAEKEPTVL
+148 NYDGAEQEPTVL
-160 PARLPQLLVNG
+160 PARLPNLLVNG

-192 DAALALSRDPE
+192 DAAMALSQDSNI
-203 MGFAELMEHVPGP
+203 GIAELMEHVPGP

-221 AQMFDDS
+221 AQIVGEAGM
-228 GIASAYR
+228 AEAYR
-235 TGRGTVQ
+235 TGRGTIQ
-242 LRARAAVEDGPA
+242 LRARAEIEEGKTRD
-254 RQSIVITELPYRVN
+254 SIVVTELPYRVN

-277 QLARKKEITGIHE
+277 MLARKKEIAGIQE

-297 DGLRVVVELRRGAP
+297 DGTRVVVELRRDVSAE
-311 ADIVL
+311 IVL

-336 CGGRPQLLNLREML
+336 CGGRPQLLNLKQML
-350 QHFLDHRRD
+350 EHFLDHRRD

-393 ALIRASRNAAEAR
+393 ALIRASSNAQEAR
-406 EALTSRIWPPGSVR
+406 EALTARIWAPGAVR

-426 EGAPGELPNLGE
+426 QAALTELPNLSD
-438 RGYRLSGR
+438 RGYRLSNR
-446 QARAILDL
+446 QARAILEL

-463 QDAILEEYGD
+463 QEAILDEYAE
-473 LLARMQELTE
+473 LLRKMEELTD

-490 LLEVIRG
+490 LLEVVRNELIELRG
-497 ELLELREEFGDERRT
+497 EYGDERRT

-517 YSRAADEDLIPRRD
+517 YTRTADEDLIPRRE
-531 VLVTLSLRGY
+531 VLVTLSWRGY

-555 GGRGKRGASVGEE
+555 GGRGKRGASVGQE
-568 DFIDQIFVTHSHST
+568 DFIDQLFVTNSHST

-589 ARVFRLRPF
+589 ARVFQLRPF
-598 EIPTLSRETRGLP
+598 EIPTQSRATRGLP

-625 NSVLPVDSFDDSRF
+625 NSVLPVDSFDHGRF
-639 VFMATRRGRVKK
+639 VFMATRKGRVKK

-670 KGKDRLVEAAITDG
+670 KKKDRLVEAAITDG
-684 GSDVIL
+684 ESDVIL
-690 VASNGRAAR
+690 LASNGRAAR
-699 FSEAAV
+699 FSESTV
-705 RPMGRIAAGVIGQRL
+705 RPMGRTAAGVIGQRL
-720 KKKKQAVVAA
+720 KKKQRVVAA
-730 LIVDADDAGNEG
+730 LIVNGDTDD

-750 KGFGKRTPV
+750 KGFGKRTSV
-759 NEFPRK
+759 SEFPRK
-765 GRAGQGVISIR
+765 GRAAQGVISIR

-790 RAGDE
+790 REGDE
-795 AMLMTAAGTLIR
+795 AMLMTAGGTLLR
-807 TAVDDVS
+807 TAAGDVS
-814 VQGRYSHGVRLMRP
+814 IQGRYSHGVRLMRP
-828 DKGDRVAVFC
+828 DKGDRVAGFC
-838 TLAGG
+838 TLAG
-843 EDEGSEDEGSED
+843 EEEE
-855 QGSENQGSEGILPS
+855 S
-869 ATAGTS
+869 AS
-875 GS
+875 KQ

>member
-1 MAGPAP
+1 MAGTAP

-120 MRYTEIRMAPIAAL
+120 MRYTEIRMAPIAAH
-134 MLADIDRETVDFAD
+134 MLIDIDRDTVDFVD
-148 NYDGAEKEPTVL
+148 NYDGAEREPTVL
-160 PARLPQLLVNG
+160 PARLPNLLVNG

-192 DAALALSRDPE
+192 DAALALSHDPDI
-203 MGFAELMEHVPGP
+203 GIVELMQHLPGP

-221 AQMFDDS
+221 AQIVGEAGM
-228 GIASAYR
+228 AEAYQ
-235 TGRGTVQ
+235 TGRGTIR
-242 LRARAAVEDGPA
+242 LRARADIEEGKA
-254 RQSIVITELPYRVN
+254 RDAIVFTELPYRVN
-268 KARCVEKIA
+268 KARCVERIA
-277 QLARKKEITGIHE
+277 ELARKKVITGIQE

-297 DGLRVVVELRRGAP
+297 DGTRVVVDLRRDVSAE
-311 ADIVL
+311 IVL

-336 CGGRPQLLNLREML
+336 CGGRPRLLSLKEML
-350 QHFLDHRRD
+350 EHFLDHRRD

-393 ALIRASRNAAEAR
+393 ALIRASRNAQEAR
-406 EALTSRIWPPGSVR
+406 EALTARIWPPGAVR
-420 GLLERA
+420 GMLQRA
-426 EGAPGELPNLGE
+426 QAALTELPNLSD
-438 RGYRLSGR
+438 RGYRLSER
-446 QARAILDL
+446 QARAILEL

-463 QDAILEEYGD
+463 QEAILKEYAE
-473 LLARMQELTE
+473 LLKTMEELTD
-483 ILRDPDR
+483 ILRNPDQ
-490 LLEVIRG
+490 LLEVVRN
-497 ELLELREEFGDERRT
+497 ELIELREEYGDERRT

-517 YSRAADEDLIPRRD
+517 YTRMADEDLIPRRE
-531 VLVTLSLRGY
+531 VLVTLSWRGY

-555 GGRGKRGASVGEE
+555 GGRGKRGATVGQE
-568 DFIDQIFVTHSHST
+568 DFIDQLLVTNSHST

-589 ARVFRLRPF
+589 ARVFQLRPF
-598 EIPTLSRETRGLP
+598 EIPTQSRATRGLP
-611 IANLLPGLEEGEQV
+611 IANLLPGLEEGERV
-625 NSVLPVDSFDDSRF
+625 NSVLPVDSFDHGRF

-670 KGKDRLVEAAITDG
+670 KKQDRLVEAAITDG
-684 GSDVIL
+684 DSDIIL
-690 VASNGRAAR
+690 LASNGRAAR

-705 RPMGRIAAGVIGQRL
+705 RPMGRTAAGVIGQRL
-720 KKKKQAVVAA
+720 KKKHRVVAA
-730 LIVDADDAGNEG
+730 LIVHGENDD
-742 AWVLQATT
+742 AWVLQTTT
-750 KGFGKRTPV
+750 KGFGKRTV
-759 NEFPRK
+759 VSEFPRK
-765 GRAGQGVISIR
+765 GRAAQGVISIR

-790 RAGDE
+790 REGDE
-795 AMLMTAAGTLIR
+795 AMLMTAGGTLLR
-807 TAVDDVS
+807 TAVGDVS
-814 VQGRYSHGVRLMRP
+814 IQGRYSHGVRLMRP
-828 DKGDRVAVFC
+828 DKGDHVAVFC
-838 TLAGG
+838 TLAGD
-843 EDEGSEDEGSED
+843 EDQADDDEGGTPS
-855 QGSENQGSEGILPS
+855 LP
-869 ATAGTS
+869 
-875 GS
+875 

>member
-70 VGDVIGRY
+70 VGDVIGRF

-134 MLADIDRETVDFAD
+134 MLSDIDRETVEFVD
-148 NYDGAEKEPTVL
+148 NYDGAESEPTVL
-160 PARLPQLLVNG
+160 PARLPNLLVNG

-192 DAALALSRDPE
+192 DAALALSRNPAIE
-203 MGFAELMEHVPGP
+203 IAELMEHIPGP

-221 AQMFDDS
+221 AQIVGES
-228 GIASAYR
+228 GMTEAYN
-235 TGRGTVQ
+235 TGRGTIQ
-242 LRARAAVEDGPA
+242 LRARAEFEESGGRNA
-254 RQSIVITELPYRVN
+254 IVITELPYRVN
-268 KARCVEKIA
+268 KAKCVEKIA
-277 QLARKKEITGIHE
+277 VLARKKVLVGIHE

-297 DGLRVVVELRRGAP
+297 DGLRMVVELRRDASP
-311 ADIVL
+311 DIVL

-336 CGGRPQLLNLREML
+336 CGGRPQLLNLKEML
-350 QHFLDHRRD
+350 EHFLEHRRD

-393 ALIRASRNAAEAR
+393 ALIKASRNATEAR
-406 EALTSRIWPPGSVR
+406 EALTARIWAPDAVR

-426 EGAPGELPNLGE
+426 DTGPVDLPNLSD
-438 RGYRLSGR
+438 RGYRLTER
-446 QARAILDL
+446 QARAILEL

-463 QDAILEEYGD
+463 QDAILKEYAD
-473 LLARMQELTE
+473 LLKKMQELTD

-490 LLEVIRG
+490 LLEVVRD
-497 ELLELREEFGDERRT
+497 ELVDLRDEYGDERRT
-512 EIIAD
+512 EIISD
-517 YSRAADEDLIPRRD
+517 YSRTADEDLIPRRE
-531 VLVTLSLRGY
+531 VLVTLSWRGY

-555 GGRGKRGASVGEE
+555 GGRGKRGASVGQE
-568 DFIDQIFVTHSHST
+568 DFIDQLLVTNSHST
-582 LLCFTDR
+582 LLCFTDQ
-589 ARVFRLRPF
+589 ARVYQLRPF
-598 EIPTLSRETRGLP
+598 EIPTQSRETRGLP

-625 NSVLPVDSFDDSRF
+625 NSVLPVDSFDHGRF

-670 KGKDRLVEAAITDG
+670 KGNDRLVEAAITDG
-684 GSDVIL
+684 DSDVIL
-690 VASNGRAAR
+690 VASNDRAAR
-699 FSEAAV
+699 FSESTV
-705 RPMGRIAAGVIGQRL
+705 RPMGRTAAGVIGQRL
-720 KKKKQAVVAA
+720 KKKKHAVVAA
-730 LIVDADDAGNEG
+730 LIVDADDTGLED

-759 NEFPRK
+759 TEFPRK

-776 TEGRNGKLIGAALV
+776 TEGRNGTLIGAALV
-790 RAGDE
+790 REGDE
-795 AMLMTAAGTLIR
+795 AMLMTAGGTLIR

-838 TLAGG
+838 TLAGDQEQG
-843 EDEGSEDEGSED
+843 DEDVD
-855 QGSENQGSEGILPS
+855 
-869 ATAGTS
+869 
-875 GS
+875 

>member
-134 MLADIDRETVDFAD
+134 MLTDIDRETVDFVD
-148 NYDGAEKEPTVL
+148 NYDGAEQEPTVL
-160 PARLPQLLVNG
+160 PARLPNLLVNG

-192 DAALALSRDPE
+192 DAALALSHDP
-203 MGFAELMEHVPGP
+203 GIGIAELMEHVPGP

-221 AQMFDDS
+221 AQIVGEAGM
-228 GIASAYR
+228 AEAYR
-235 TGRGTVQ
+235 TGRGTIQ
-242 LRARAAVEDGPA
+242 LRARADIEEGKTRD
-254 RQSIVITELPYRVN
+254 SIVVTELPYRVN

-277 QLARKKEITGIHE
+277 MLARKKEIAGIQE

-297 DGLRVVVELRRGAP
+297 DGTRVVVELRRDVSAE
-311 ADIVL
+311 IVL

-336 CGGRPQLLNLREML
+336 CGGRPQLLNLKQML
-350 QHFLDHRRD
+350 EHFLDHRRD

-393 ALIRASRNAAEAR
+393 ALIRASSNAQEAR
-406 EALTSRIWPPGSVR
+406 EALTARIWAPGAVR

-426 EGAPGELPNLGE
+426 QAALTELPNLSD
-438 RGYRLSGR
+438 RGYRLSNR
-446 QARAILDL
+446 QARAILEL

-463 QDAILEEYGD
+463 QEAILDEYAE
-473 LLARMQELTE
+473 LLRKMEELTD

-490 LLEVIRG
+490 LLEVVRSELIELRG
-497 ELLELREEFGDERRT
+497 EYGDERRT

-517 YSRAADEDLIPRRD
+517 YTRTADEDLIPRRE
-531 VLVTLSLRGY
+531 VLVTLSWRGY

-555 GGRGKRGASVGEE
+555 GGRGKRGASVGQE
-568 DFIDQIFVTHSHST
+568 DFIDQLFVTNSHST

-589 ARVFRLRPF
+589 ARVYQLRPF
-598 EIPTLSRETRGLP
+598 EIPTQSRNTRGLP

-625 NSVLPVDSFDDSRF
+625 NSVLPVDSFDHGRF
-639 VFMATRRGRVKK
+639 VFMATRKGRVKK

-670 KGKDRLVEAAITDG
+670 KKKDRLVEAAITDG
-684 GSDVIL
+684 DSDVIL
-690 VASNGRAAR
+690 LASNGRAAR
-699 FSEAAV
+699 FSESNV

-720 KKKKQAVVAA
+720 KKKHRVVAA
-730 LIVDADDAGNEG
+730 LIVDGDTDD

-759 NEFPRK
+759 SEFPRK
-765 GRAGQGVISIR
+765 GRAAQGVISIR

-790 RAGDE
+790 HDGDE
-795 AMLMTAAGTLIR
+795 AMLMTAGGTLLR
-807 TAVDDVS
+807 TAAGDVS
-814 VQGRYSHGVRLMRP
+814 IQGRYSHGVRLIRP
-828 DKGDRVAVFC
+828 DKDDRVAGFC
-838 TLAGG
+838 TLAG
-843 EDEGSEDEGSED
+843 EEEEPAST
-855 QGSENQGSEGILPS
+855 Q
-869 ATAGTS
+869 
-875 GS
+875 

>member
-1 MAGPAP
+1 MAGSAP

-134 MLADIDRETVDFAD
+134 MLTDIDRETVEFVE
-148 NYDGAEKEPTVL
+148 NYDGAEMEPTVL
-160 PARLPQLLVNG
+160 PARLPNLLVNG

-192 DAALALSRDPE
+192 DAALALSHDPE
-203 MGFAELMEHVPGP
+203 TGIPELMEHIPAP

-221 AQMFDDS
+221 AQIVGDTGM
-228 GIASAYR
+228 ISAYH
-235 TGRGTVQ
+235 TGRGTIR
-242 LRARAAVEDGPA
+242 LRARVEFEEGPS
-254 RQSIVITELPYRVN
+254 RDSIVVTELPYRVN

-277 QLARKKEITGIHE
+277 MLARKKVITGIHE

-297 DGLRVVVELRRGAP
+297 DGLRMVVELRRDAS

-336 CGGRPQLLNLREML
+336 CGGRPQLLNLKEML
-350 QHFLDHRRD
+350 AHFLDHRRD

-393 ALIRASRNAAEAR
+393 ALIKASRNAQEAR
-406 EALTSRIWPPGSVR
+406 EALTSRVWAPGAVK
-420 GLLERA
+420 GMLERA
-426 EGAPGELPNLGE
+426 QAGLLELPNLSDG
-438 RGYRLSGR
+438 GYRLSDR
-446 QARAILDL
+446 QARAILEL

-463 QDAILEEYGD
+463 QDAILKEYAD
-473 LLARMQELTE
+473 LLQKMQELTE

-490 LLEVIRG
+490 LLEVVRN
-497 ELLELREEFGDERRT
+497 ELVELREEFGDERRT

-517 YSRAADEDLIPRRD
+517 YSRTADEDLIPRRE
-531 VLVTLSLRGY
+531 LLITLSLRGY

-555 GGRGKRGASVGEE
+555 GGRGKRGASVGQE
-568 DFIDQIFVTHSHST
+568 DFIDQLFVAESHST

-589 ARVFRLRPF
+589 ARVFRIRPF
-598 EIPTLSRETRGLP
+598 EIPTQSRETRGLP
-611 IANLLPGLEEGEQV
+611 IANLLPGLEEGERV
-625 NSVLPVDSFDDSRF
+625 NSVLPVDSFDDGRF
-639 VFMATRRGRVKK
+639 VFMATRLGRVKK

-656 FAKIRRTG
+656 FANVRRTG

-670 KGKDRLVEAAITDG
+670 KEDDRLVEAAITDG

-690 VASNGRAAR
+690 LADNGRAAR
-699 FSEAAV
+699 LSETAV
-705 RPMGRIAAGVIGQRL
+705 RPMGRTAAGVLGLRL
-720 KKKKQAVVAA
+720 KKKRKVVAA
-730 LIVDADDAGNEG
+730 LIVGADDAENDD
-742 AWVLQATT
+742 AWVLLATT
-750 KGFGKRTPV
+750 KGFGKRTSLS
-759 NEFPRK
+759 EFPRK
-765 GRAGQGVISIR
+765 GRPTQGVISIR
-776 TEGRNGKLIGAALV
+776 TEGRNGKLVGAALV
-790 RAGDE
+790 REGHA
-795 AMLMTAAGTLIR
+795 AMLITAGGTLLR

-814 VQGRYSHGVRLMRP
+814 IQGRYSHGVRLMRP
-828 DKGDRVAVFC
+828 DKGDQVAVLC
-838 TLAGG
+838 ALAAGQDDG
-843 EDEGSEDEGSED
+843 EEESDEGGS
-855 QGSENQGSEGILPS
+855 QGQE
-869 ATAGTS
+869 TS
-875 GS
+875 GGNAQ

>member
-134 MLADIDRETVDFAD
+134 MLTDIDRDTVDFVD
-148 NYDGAEKEPTVL
+148 NYDGAEQEPTVL
-160 PARLPQLLVNG
+160 PARLPNLLVNG
-171 ASGIAVGMATNI
+171 ASGIAVGMATNV

-192 DAALALSRDPE
+192 DAALALSREPDI
-203 MGFAELMEHVPGP
+203 GIAELMEHVPGP

-221 AQMFDDS
+221 AQIVGEAGM
-228 GIASAYR
+228 AEAYR
-235 TGRGTVQ
+235 TGRGTIQ
-242 LRARAAVEDGPA
+242 LRARADIEEGKTRD
-254 RQSIVITELPYRVN
+254 SIVVTELPYRVN

-277 QLARKKEITGIHE
+277 LLARKKEIAGIQE

-297 DGLRVVVELRRGAP
+297 DGTRVVVELRRDVSAE
-311 ADIVL
+311 IVL

-336 CGGRPQLLNLREML
+336 CGGRPQLLNLKQML
-350 QHFLDHRRD
+350 EHFLDHRRD

-393 ALIRASRNAAEAR
+393 ALIRASSNAQEAR
-406 EALTSRIWPPGSVR
+406 EALTARIWAPGAVR

-426 EGAPGELPNLGE
+426 QAALTELPNLSD
-438 RGYRLSGR
+438 RGYRLSNR
-446 QARAILDL
+446 QARAILEL

-463 QDAILEEYGD
+463 QEAILDEYAE
-473 LLARMQELTE
+473 LLRKMEELTD

-490 LLEVIRG
+490 LLEVVRNELIELRG
-497 ELLELREEFGDERRT
+497 EYGDERRT

-517 YSRAADEDLIPRRD
+517 YTRTADEDLIPRRE
-531 VLVTLSLRGY
+531 VLVTLSWRGY

-555 GGRGKRGASVGEE
+555 GGRGKRGASVGQE
-568 DFIDQIFVTHSHST
+568 DFIDQLFVTNSHST

-589 ARVFRLRPF
+589 ARVFQLRPF
-598 EIPTLSRETRGLP
+598 EIPTQSRATRGLP
-611 IANLLPGLEEGEQV
+611 VANLLPGLEEGEQV
-625 NSVLPVDSFDDSRF
+625 NSVLPVDSFDHGRF
-639 VFMATRRGRVKK
+639 VFMATRKGRVKK

-670 KGKDRLVEAAITDG
+670 KKKDRLVEAAITDG
-684 GSDVIL
+684 DSDVIL
-690 VASNGRAAR
+690 LASNGRAAR
-699 FSEAAV
+699 FSESTV
-705 RPMGRIAAGVIGQRL
+705 RPMGRTAAGVIGQRL
-720 KKKKQAVVAA
+720 KKKNRVVAA
-730 LIVDADDAGNEG
+730 LILNGGAGD

-759 NEFPRK
+759 SEFPRK
-765 GRAGQGVISIR
+765 GRAAQGVISIR

-790 RAGDE
+790 REGDE
-795 AMLMTAAGTLIR
+795 AMLMTAGGTLLR

-814 VQGRYSHGVRLMRP
+814 IQGRYSHGVRLMRP
-828 DKGDRVAVFC
+828 DKGDRVAGFC
-838 TLAGG
+838 TLAG
-843 EDEGSEDEGSED
+843 EEEEPASK
-855 QGSENQGSEGILPS
+855 Q
-869 ATAGTS
+869 
-875 GS
+875 